1 MQKYYQN
8 YHKHTSYSHIY
19 PKFKDSVV
27 TVEDYLNAMLPLA
40 QKGYPQIY
48 STLEHGYQGV
58 WTHCLNTIEHFN
70 DEHKNDTENYEPI
83 RFVYGIEGYFV
94 ENHAD
99 KDDTNNHIV
108 LLAKNI
114 NGMKALNKA
123 NAKTFISNETIE
135 SGNAKLFFNYN
146 GTEPYFYKRNRYDL
160 ELLLSLPS
168 EDVMVTT
175 ACVGFWGYSV
185 ADNRLVD
192 TTKTDEI
199 ILKLHNHFK
208 NNFFLEVQANKSQ
221 LQKEINLHIL
231 ELSKKYGIEIIS
243 ATDSHGITNE
253 NLIEKKE
260 LIKSTNKGKLFYD
273 NGDDFYEDFP
283 SVEELYRR
291 FKKQGILSDADIER
305 AIANTNKILD
315 FEKIEIDR
323 SLKVPS
329 IKELKGKSQIE
340 KNQFLQNIINKE
352 YKRQYDDMNHDK
364 KDEYLEAIKYEFS
377 EIEKC
382 NMADYFIDDYYIV
395 QKGLAN
401 GGIITD
407 TGRGSAPSFY
417 INKLL
422 GLTKVDRINSVVKL
436 YPERFMTATRILDS
450 KTPPDIDNNVANRE
464 PFIKAQ
470 RELMGNLSSFDLIA
484 VGKLKLKSAFKMLA
498 RAKDINPQLANKIT
512 KQIDSYELAK
522 KHSESEVDI
531 TKFVDGE
538 YLSLLKE
545 CDKYLGIVD
554 SFSPHPCA
562 CSLYDGDMIADYGVI
577 RLKSTQKGSKE
588 NFCCLLESST
598 MDSYGIVK
606 NDWLVA
612 DSIAL
617 IQEIYDEIG
626 IERPT
631 INKLLGLIEHDE
643 KTWNIY
649 AKGITNTVNQVEQVG
664 TRKKAELFKPKNIY
678 ELTQFVAGVRPSF
691 KSMLKIFLN
700 REHFDYNIPSL
711 DKLLQ
716 DKYCDSSFILYQ
728 EQIMSVLAFADFEMA
743 ETYTIIKAISKKKD
757 YVINGAKERFIPNFA
772 KKCLASKDVET
783 LADGM
788 KVAQQV
794 WTIIENSASYGFNCL
809 SGDTKLYRQKNNT
822 QFSPTIAEMYRIK
835 NDKKYA
841 KKTGHY
847 SLHQKYNSQGYG
859 KVLSLKDNRLYENQI
874 IDIYKKGIKMTY
886 EIITDDGSKIYVT
899 LDHKFPTVQGDKT
912 VKQLKVGDVLYKLD
926 RYEKNK
932 NVYTLTKNGS
942 QNFKKG
948 HCGFIKLENSAT
960 NNYRSFRDDCVNERK
975 SCTDCGTEFSE
986 DLRFEVHHIDFNR
999 KNNNV
1004 MNYAWLC
1011 SSCHKKRHY
1020 SHGRVKK
1027 FEKGLLTKLVKII
1040 SIKPYKEEEVYDVSV
1055 SENVSHTFTL
1065 DNGIVTHNC
1074 SHAYSYAL
1082 DSVHLAY
1089 LKANYPYEFYKVCLQ
1104 HYTDKNNK
1112 DKVIAL
1118 TKEMKDFYGISLANM
1133 TFGEDNRKFA
1143 INRREHEILQTMKS
1157 LKGIQENSPSVLYEL
1172 GKNKYDNFL
1181 DLWLDMK
1188 QQGLNKT
1195 TMETLAS
1202 LNYFKPFGTEI
1213 DILNYY
1219 KLFDLF
1225 KGSGKSLFKKTFKK
1239 DNEQFQ
1245 PMFKYMKPFVTKE
1258 TKANYICDGTQH
1270 DMIIELC
1277 KHLKHIQTP
1286 PILKWLWE
1294 TRYLGN
1300 TDITIPSDDLYYITS
1315 IEKTSFGTTFFDLI
1329 KLSTNESVTYKVDK
1343 KYFETF
1349 PIESDVIINANIIYK
1364 DKWKKVNDKFVKTG
1378 KQEQVIKSYRYKC
1391 GKNNKKC

>member
-70 DEHKNDTENYEPI
+70 NEHKNDTNNYEPI

-94 ENHAD
+94 KHHED

-135 SGNAKLFFNYN
+135 SGNSKLFFDYD

-160 ELLLSLPS
+160 DLLLSLPA

-175 ACVGFWGYSV
+175 ACVGFWGYSTT
-185 ADNRLVD
+185 DGRLID
-192 TTKTDEI
+192 TIETDEI

-208 NNFFLEVQANKSQ
+208 DNFFLEVQANKSP

-243 ATDSHGITNE
+243 ATDSHGITND

-291 FKKQGILSDADIER
+291 FKEQGVLSDDDIER

-315 FEKIEIDR
+315 FEQIEIDR

-329 IKELKGKSQIE
+329 IKELKGKSQSK

-450 KTPPDIDNNVANRE
+450 KTPPDIDNNVSDRE

-522 KHSESEVDI
+522 KHSESDVDI
-531 TKFVDGE
+531 TKFVDSE

-545 CDKYLGIVD
+545 CDRYLGIVD

-626 IERPT
+626 IKRPT
-631 INKLLGLIEHDE
+631 INELLELIKHDE

-649 AKGITNTVNQVEQVG
+649 AKGITNTVNQVEQIG

-700 REHFDYNIPSL
+700 REHFDYSIPSL

-716 DKYCDSSFILYQ
+716 DEYCDSSFILYQ

-772 KKCLASKDVET
+772 KKCLASGDAET
-783 LADGM
+783 LEDGI

-794 WTIIENSASYGFNCL
+794 WTIIKNSASYGFNCL
-809 SGDTKLYRQKNNT
+809 SGETKLYRQKNNSEFT
-822 QFSPTIAEMYRIK
+822 PTIAEMYRIK
-835 NDKKYA
+835 NDREYA
-841 KKTGHY
+841 KKVGHY
-847 SLHQKYNSQGYG
+847 ALHQKYNSQGYG

-874 IDIYKKGIKMTY
+874 IDIYKKGMKMTY
-886 EIITDDGSKIYVT
+886 EITTDDGSKVYAT
-899 LDHKFPTVQGDKT
+899 LDHKFPTIQGNKT

-926 RYEKNK
+926 KYEKNK
-932 NVYTLTKNGS
+932 SSYTLTKNGS

-948 HCGFIKLENSAT
+948 
-960 NNYRSFRDDCVNERK
+960 
-975 SCTDCGTEFSE
+975 
-986 DLRFEVHHIDFNR
+986 
-999 KNNNV
+999 
-1004 MNYAWLC
+1004 
-1011 SSCHKKRHY
+1011 
-1020 SHGRVKK
+1020 
-1027 FEKGLLTKLVKII
+1027 LLTKLVKII
-1040 SIKPYKEEEVYDVSV
+1040 NIKPYKEEEVYDVSV

-1118 TKEMKDFYGISLANM
+1118 TKEMKEFYGISLANM
-1133 TFGEDNRKFA
+1133 TFGEDNRQFA
-1143 INRREHEILQTMKS
+1143 INRKDNEILQTMKS
-1157 LKGIQENSPSVLYEL
+1157 LKGIQENSPVVLYEL
-1172 GKNKYDNFL
+1172 GKKKYDSFL

-1188 QQGLNKT
+1188 QHGLNKT

-1202 LNYFKPFGTEI
+1202 LNYFKQFGTEI
-1213 DILNYY
+1213 DILSYY

-1239 DNEQFQ
+1239 ENKQFQ
-1245 PMFKYMKPFVTKE
+1245 PIFKYMKPFVTKE

-1277 KHLKHIQTP
+1277 KHLKQRQTP

-1300 TDITIPSDDLYYITS
+1300 TDIIIPCDDLYYITS
-1315 IEKTSFGTTFFDLI
+1315 IEKTSFGTAFFNLV
-1329 KLSTNESVTYKVDK
+1329 KLATNENVTYKVDK

-1349 PIESDVIINANIIYK
+1349 PIESDVIISANIIYK
-1364 DKWKKVNDKFVKTG
+1364 DKWKKVDGKFVKTG

-1391 GKNNKKC
+1391 GKKK

>member
-27 TVEDYLNAMLPLA
+27 TIEDYLNAMLPLA

-58 WTHCLNTIEHFN
+58 WTHCLNAIEHFN
-70 DEHKNDTENYEPI
+70 NEHKEDTENYEPI

-94 ENHAD
+94 KHHED

-123 NAKTFISNETIE
+123 NAKTFISKETIE
-135 SGNAKLFFNYN
+135 SGNAKLFFDYN
-146 GTEPYFYKRNRYDL
+146 GAEPYFYKRNRYDL
-160 ELLLSLPS
+160 DLLLSLPP

-175 ACVGFWGYSV
+175 ACVGFWGYSTE
-185 ADNRLVD
+185 DSRLID
-192 TTKTDEI
+192 PTETDEI
-199 ILKLHNHFK
+199 IIKLHNHFK
-208 NNFFLEVQANKSQ
+208 ENFFLEVQANKSK

-243 ATDSHGITNE
+243 ATDSHGITND

-283 SVEELYRR
+283 SIEELYRR
-291 FKKQGILSDADIER
+291 FKEQGVLSDDDIER

-315 FEKIEIDR
+315 FEQIEIDR

-329 IKELKGKSQIE
+329 IKELKGKPQSE

-352 YKRQYDDMNHDK
+352 YKHQYDDMNHDK
-364 KDEYLEAIKYEFS
+364 KDEYLKAIKYEFS

-395 QKGLAN
+395 QKGLSN

-450 KTPPDIDNNVANRE
+450 KTPPDIDNNVADRE

-522 KHSESEVDI
+522 KHSESEVNI
-531 TKFVDGE
+531 TKFIDNE
-538 YLSLLKE
+538 YLNLLKE
-545 CDKYLGIVD
+545 CNKYLGIVD

-577 RLKSTQKGSKE
+577 RLKSTQRGSKE

-631 INKLLGLIEHDE
+631 INKLLELIEHDE
-643 KTWNIY
+643 KTWDIY
-649 AKGITNTVNQVEQVG
+649 AKGITNTVNQVEQAN

-772 KKCLASKDVET
+772 KKCLEHKEVDTMEQGIEVSN
-783 LADGM
+783 
-788 KVAQQV
+788 KVWQ
-794 WTIIENSASYGFNCL
+794 IIENSASYGFN
-809 SGDTKLYRQKNNT
+809 
-822 QFSPTIAEMYRIK
+822 A
-835 NDKKYA
+835 
-841 KKTGHY
+841 
-847 SLHQKYNSQGYG
+847 
-859 KVLSLKDNRLYENQI
+859 
-874 IDIYKKGIKMTY
+874 
-886 EIITDDGSKIYVT
+886 
-899 LDHKFPTVQGDKT
+899 
-912 VKQLKVGDVLYKLD
+912 
-926 RYEKNK
+926 
-932 NVYTLTKNGS
+932 
-942 QNFKKG
+942 
-948 HCGFIKLENSAT
+948 
-960 NNYRSFRDDCVNERK
+960 
-975 SCTDCGTEFSE
+975 
-986 DLRFEVHHIDFNR
+986 
-999 KNNNV
+999 
-1004 MNYAWLC
+1004 
-1011 SSCHKKRHY
+1011 
-1020 SHGRVKK
+1020 
-1027 FEKGLLTKLVKII
+1027 
-1040 SIKPYKEEEVYDVSV
+1040 
-1055 SENVSHTFTL
+1055 
-1065 DNGIVTHNC
+1065 

-1112 DKVIAL
+1112 DKVL
-1118 TKEMKDFYGISLANM
+1118 SLSKEMKDFYGISLANM
-1133 TFGEDNRKFA
+1133 TFGEDNRQFA
-1143 INRREHEILQTMKS
+1143 IKRANHEISQTMKS
-1157 LKGIQENSPSVLYEL
+1157 LKGIQENSPIVLYEL

-1213 DILNYY
+1213 DILSYY

-1239 DNEQFQ
+1239 NDEKFA
-1245 PMFKYMKPFVTKE
+1245 PMLEYIKPFVTKE

-1277 KHLKHIQTP
+1277 KHLKHRQTP
-1286 PILKWLWE
+1286 QILKWLWE

-1300 TDITIPSDDLYYITS
+1300 TDITIPCDDLYYITS
-1315 IEKTSFGTTFFDLI
+1315 IEKTSFGTAFFDLI
-1329 KLSTNESVTYKVDK
+1329 KLATNETVTYKVDK

-1349 PIESDVIINANIIYK
+1349 PIEDDVIISANIIYK
-1364 DKWKKVNDKFVKTG
+1364 DKWKKVDNKFVKTG

-1391 GKNNKKC
+1391 GKKKA

>member
-8 YHKHTSYSHIY
+8 YHKHTSCSHIY

-94 ENHAD
+94 EHHED

-160 ELLLSLPS
+160 ELLLSLPP

-175 ACVGFWGYSV
+175 ACVGFWGYSI
-185 ADNRLVD
+185 ADNRLID

-208 NNFFLEVQANKSQ
+208 DNFFLEVQANKSQ

-260 LIKSTNKGKLFYD
+260 LIKSTNKGRLFYD

-283 SVEELYRR
+283 SVEELYKR
-291 FKKQGILSDADIER
+291 FKKQGVLSDVDIER

-450 KTPPDIDNNVANRE
+450 KTPPDIDNNVADRE

-531 TKFVDGE
+531 TKFVDSE

-631 INKLLGLIEHDE
+631 INELLGLIEHDE
-643 KTWNIY
+643 KTWEIY

-700 REHFDYNIPSL
+700 RKHFDYNIPSL

-772 KKCLASKDVET
+772 KKCLKHKEVDTMEQGVEASN
-783 LADGM
+783 
-788 KVAQQV
+788 KVWQIV
-794 WTIIENSASYGFNCL
+794 ENSASYSFN
-809 SGDTKLYRQKNNT
+809 
-822 QFSPTIAEMYRIK
+822 A
-835 NDKKYA
+835 
-841 KKTGHY
+841 
-847 SLHQKYNSQGYG
+847 
-859 KVLSLKDNRLYENQI
+859 
-874 IDIYKKGIKMTY
+874 
-886 EIITDDGSKIYVT
+886 
-899 LDHKFPTVQGDKT
+899 
-912 VKQLKVGDVLYKLD
+912 
-926 RYEKNK
+926 
-932 NVYTLTKNGS
+932 
-942 QNFKKG
+942 
-948 HCGFIKLENSAT
+948 
-960 NNYRSFRDDCVNERK
+960 
-975 SCTDCGTEFSE
+975 
-986 DLRFEVHHIDFNR
+986 
-999 KNNNV
+999 
-1004 MNYAWLC
+1004 
-1011 SSCHKKRHY
+1011 
-1020 SHGRVKK
+1020 
-1027 FEKGLLTKLVKII
+1027 
-1040 SIKPYKEEEVYDVSV
+1040 
-1055 SENVSHTFTL
+1055 
-1065 DNGIVTHNC
+1065 

-1133 TFGEDNRKFA
+1133 TFGEDNRQFA
-1143 INRREHEILQTMKS
+1143 INRSGHEILQTMKS
-1157 LKGIQENSPSVLYEL
+1157 LKGIQENSPLVLYKL
-1172 GKNKYDNFL
+1172 GKNKYNNFL

-1277 KHLKHIQTP
+1277 KHLKHRQTP

-1294 TRYLGN
+1294 TRYLGD
-1300 TDITIPSDDLYYITS
+1300 TDITIPCNDLYYITS
-1315 IEKTSFGTTFFDLI
+1315 IEKTSFGTTFFNLI

-1349 PIESDVIINANIIYK
+1349 PIDSDVIISANIIYK
-1364 DKWKKVNDKFVKTG
+1364 DKWKKVDGKFVKTG

-1391 GKNNKKC
+1391 GKKEMKKC

>member
-58 WTHCLNTIEHFN
+58 WTHCLNAIEHFN
-70 DEHKNDTENYEPI
+70 NEHKNDTENYEPI

-160 ELLLSLPS
+160 ELLLSLPP

-175 ACVGFWGYSV
+175 ACVGFWGYSI
-185 ADNRLVD
+185 ADNRLID
-192 TTKTDEI
+192 ATKTDEI

-208 NNFFLEVQANKSQ
+208 DNFFLEVQANKSQ

-231 ELSKKYGIEIIS
+231 ELSNKYGIEIIS

-283 SVEELYRR
+283 SVEELYKR
-291 FKKQGILSDADIER
+291 FKEQGVLSDADIER

-329 IKELKGKSQIE
+329 IKELKGKSQAE

-450 KTPPDIDNNVANRE
+450 KTPPDIDNNVADRE

-531 TKFVDGE
+531 AKFVDNE
-538 YLSLLKE
+538 YLSLLKV

-643 KTWNIY
+643 KTWDIY

-772 KKCLASKDVET
+772 KKCLKHKEVDTMEQGIEASN
-783 LADGM
+783 
-788 KVAQQV
+788 KVWQIV
-794 WTIIENSASYGFNCL
+794 ENSASYSFN
-809 SGDTKLYRQKNNT
+809 
-822 QFSPTIAEMYRIK
+822 A
-835 NDKKYA
+835 
-841 KKTGHY
+841 
-847 SLHQKYNSQGYG
+847 
-859 KVLSLKDNRLYENQI
+859 
-874 IDIYKKGIKMTY
+874 
-886 EIITDDGSKIYVT
+886 
-899 LDHKFPTVQGDKT
+899 
-912 VKQLKVGDVLYKLD
+912 
-926 RYEKNK
+926 
-932 NVYTLTKNGS
+932 
-942 QNFKKG
+942 
-948 HCGFIKLENSAT
+948 
-960 NNYRSFRDDCVNERK
+960 
-975 SCTDCGTEFSE
+975 
-986 DLRFEVHHIDFNR
+986 
-999 KNNNV
+999 
-1004 MNYAWLC
+1004 
-1011 SSCHKKRHY
+1011 
-1020 SHGRVKK
+1020 
-1027 FEKGLLTKLVKII
+1027 
-1040 SIKPYKEEEVYDVSV
+1040 
-1055 SENVSHTFTL
+1055 
-1065 DNGIVTHNC
+1065 

-1133 TFGEDNRKFA
+1133 TFGEDNRQFA
-1143 INRREHEILQTMKS
+1143 INRSGHEILQTMKS
-1157 LKGIQENSPSVLYEL
+1157 LKGIQENSPAVLYEL

-1258 TKANYICDGTQH
+1258 TKANYVCDGTQH

-1277 KHLKHIQTP
+1277 NHLKHRQTP

-1300 TDITIPSDDLYYITS
+1300 TDITIPCDDLYYITS
-1315 IEKTSFGTTFFDLI
+1315 IEKTSFGTTFFNLI
-1329 KLSTNESVTYKVDK
+1329 KLSTNESVTYKVDE

-1349 PIESDVIINANIIYK
+1349 PIESDVIISTNIIYK
-1364 DKWKKVNDKFVKTG
+1364 DKWKKVDNKFVKTG

-1391 GKNNKKC
+1391 GKKK

>member
-160 ELLLSLPS
+160 ELLLSLPP

-175 ACVGFWGYSV
+175 ACVGFWGYSI
-185 ADNRLVD
+185 ADNRLID

-208 NNFFLEVQANKSQ
+208 DNFFLEVQANKSQ

-283 SVEELYRR
+283 NVEELYKR
-291 FKKQGILSDADIER
+291 FKEQGVLSDADIER

-329 IKELKGKSQIE
+329 IKELKGKPQAE

-352 YKRQYDDMNHDK
+352 YKRQYNDMNHDK

-450 KTPPDIDNNVANRE
+450 KTPPDIDNNVADRE

-531 TKFVDGE
+531 TKFVDSE

-631 INKLLGLIEHDE
+631 INKLLDLIEHDE
-643 KTWNIY
+643 KTWDIY

-772 KKCLASKDVET
+772 KKCLKHKEVDTMEQGIEASN
-783 LADGM
+783 
-788 KVAQQV
+788 KVWQIV
-794 WTIIENSASYGFNCL
+794 ENSASYSFN
-809 SGDTKLYRQKNNT
+809 
-822 QFSPTIAEMYRIK
+822 A
-835 NDKKYA
+835 
-841 KKTGHY
+841 
-847 SLHQKYNSQGYG
+847 
-859 KVLSLKDNRLYENQI
+859 
-874 IDIYKKGIKMTY
+874 
-886 EIITDDGSKIYVT
+886 
-899 LDHKFPTVQGDKT
+899 
-912 VKQLKVGDVLYKLD
+912 
-926 RYEKNK
+926 
-932 NVYTLTKNGS
+932 
-942 QNFKKG
+942 
-948 HCGFIKLENSAT
+948 
-960 NNYRSFRDDCVNERK
+960 
-975 SCTDCGTEFSE
+975 
-986 DLRFEVHHIDFNR
+986 
-999 KNNNV
+999 
-1004 MNYAWLC
+1004 
-1011 SSCHKKRHY
+1011 
-1020 SHGRVKK
+1020 
-1027 FEKGLLTKLVKII
+1027 
-1040 SIKPYKEEEVYDVSV
+1040 
-1055 SENVSHTFTL
+1055 
-1065 DNGIVTHNC
+1065 

-1089 LKANYPYEFYKVCLQ
+1089 LKANYPFEFYKVCLQ

-1133 TFGEDNRKFA
+1133 TFGEDNRQFA

-1172 GKNKYDNFL
+1172 SKNKYDNFL

-1213 DILNYY
+1213 DILSYY

-1270 DMIIELC
+1270 DMIIEIC
-1277 KHLKHIQTP
+1277 KHLKHRQTP
-1286 PILKWLWE
+1286 PLLKWLWE
-1294 TRYLGN
+1294 IRYLGN
-1300 TDITIPSDDLYYITS
+1300 TDITISCDDLYYITS
-1315 IEKTSFGTTFFDLI
+1315 IEKTRFGTVFFNLI
-1329 KLSTNESVTYKVDK
+1329 KLSTGKNTTYKVDK

-1349 PIESDVIINANIIYK
+1349 PIENDVIISANIIYK
-1364 DKWKKVNDKFVKTG
+1364 DKWKKVDNKFVKTG

-1391 GKNNKKC
+1391 GKISQKIVDKWL

>member
-58 WTHCLNTIEHFN
+58 WTHCLNAIEHFN
-70 DEHKNDTENYEPI
+70 NEHKEDTENYEPI

-94 ENHAD
+94 KHHED

-123 NAKTFISNETIE
+123 NAKTFISKETIE
-135 SGNAKLFFNYN
+135 SGNAKLFFDYN
-146 GTEPYFYKRNRYDL
+146 GAEPYFYKRNRYDL
-160 ELLLSLPS
+160 DLLLSLPP

-175 ACVGFWGYSV
+175 ACVGFWGYSTE
-185 ADNRLVD
+185 DSRLID
-192 TTKTDEI
+192 PTETDEI
-199 ILKLHNHFK
+199 IIKLHNHFK
-208 NNFFLEVQANKSQ
+208 ENFFLEVQANKSK

-243 ATDSHGITNE
+243 ATDSHGITND

-283 SVEELYRR
+283 SIEELYRR
-291 FKKQGILSDADIER
+291 FKEQGVLSDDDIER

-315 FEKIEIDR
+315 FEQIEIDR

-329 IKELKGKSQIE
+329 IKELKGKPQSE

-364 KDEYLEAIKYEFS
+364 KNEYLKAIKYEFS

-395 QKGLAN
+395 QKGLSN

-450 KTPPDIDNNVANRE
+450 KTPPDIDNNVADRE

-522 KHSESEVDI
+522 KHSESEVNI
-531 TKFVDGE
+531 TKFIDNE
-538 YLSLLKE
+538 YLNLLKE
-545 CDKYLGIVD
+545 CNKYLGIVD

-577 RLKSTQKGSKE
+577 RLKSTQRGSKE

-631 INKLLGLIEHDE
+631 INKLLELIEHDE
-643 KTWNIY
+643 KTWDIY
-649 AKGITNTVNQVEQVG
+649 AKGITNTVNQVEQAN

-772 KKCLASKDVET
+772 KKCLEHKEVDTMEQGIEVSN
-783 LADGM
+783 
-788 KVAQQV
+788 KVWQ
-794 WTIIENSASYGFNCL
+794 IIENSASYGFN
-809 SGDTKLYRQKNNT
+809 
-822 QFSPTIAEMYRIK
+822 A
-835 NDKKYA
+835 
-841 KKTGHY
+841 
-847 SLHQKYNSQGYG
+847 
-859 KVLSLKDNRLYENQI
+859 
-874 IDIYKKGIKMTY
+874 
-886 EIITDDGSKIYVT
+886 
-899 LDHKFPTVQGDKT
+899 
-912 VKQLKVGDVLYKLD
+912 
-926 RYEKNK
+926 
-932 NVYTLTKNGS
+932 
-942 QNFKKG
+942 
-948 HCGFIKLENSAT
+948 
-960 NNYRSFRDDCVNERK
+960 
-975 SCTDCGTEFSE
+975 
-986 DLRFEVHHIDFNR
+986 
-999 KNNNV
+999 
-1004 MNYAWLC
+1004 
-1011 SSCHKKRHY
+1011 
-1020 SHGRVKK
+1020 
-1027 FEKGLLTKLVKII
+1027 
-1040 SIKPYKEEEVYDVSV
+1040 
-1055 SENVSHTFTL
+1055 
-1065 DNGIVTHNC
+1065 

-1112 DKVIAL
+1112 DKVL
-1118 TKEMKDFYGISLANM
+1118 SLSKEMKDFYGISLANM
-1133 TFGEDNRKFA
+1133 TFGEDNRQFA
-1143 INRREHEILQTMKS
+1143 IKRANHEISQTMKS
-1157 LKGIQENSPSVLYEL
+1157 LKGIQENSPIVLYEL

-1195 TMETLAS
+1195 TMETLAN

-1213 DILNYY
+1213 DILSYY

-1239 DNEQFQ
+1239 NDEKFLS
-1245 PMFKYMKPFVTKE
+1245 MFEYMKPFATKE

-1277 KHLKHIQTP
+1277 KHLKHRQTP
-1286 PILKWLWE
+1286 QILKWLWE

-1300 TDITIPSDDLYYITS
+1300 TDITIPCDDLYYITS
-1315 IEKTSFGTTFFDLI
+1315 IEKTSFGTAFFDLI
-1329 KLSTNESVTYKVDK
+1329 KLATNETVTYKVDK

-1349 PIESDVIINANIIYK
+1349 PIEDDVIISANIIYK
-1364 DKWKKVNDKFVKTG
+1364 DKWKKVDNKFVKTG

-1391 GKNNKKC
+1391 GKKKA

>member
-160 ELLLSLPS
+160 ELLLSLPPK
-168 EDVMVTT
+168 DVMVTT
-175 ACVGFWGYSV
+175 ACVGFWGYSI
-185 ADNRLVD
+185 ADNRLID

-208 NNFFLEVQANKSQ
+208 DNFFLEVQANKSQ

-231 ELSKKYGIEIIS
+231 ELSKKYGIGIIS

-283 SVEELYRR
+283 SVEELYKR
-291 FKKQGILSDADIER
+291 FKDQGILSDTEIER

-329 IKELKGKSQIE
+329 IKELKGKPQAE

-450 KTPPDIDNNVANRE
+450 KTPPDIDNNVADRE

-531 TKFVDGE
+531 TKFVDSE

-643 KTWNIY
+643 KTWDIY

-772 KKCLASKDVET
+772 KKCLKHKEVDTMEQGIEASNR
-783 LADGM
+783 
-788 KVAQQV
+788 V
-794 WTIIENSASYGFNCL
+794 WQIVENSASYSFN
-809 SGDTKLYRQKNNT
+809 
-822 QFSPTIAEMYRIK
+822 A
-835 NDKKYA
+835 
-841 KKTGHY
+841 
-847 SLHQKYNSQGYG
+847 
-859 KVLSLKDNRLYENQI
+859 
-874 IDIYKKGIKMTY
+874 
-886 EIITDDGSKIYVT
+886 
-899 LDHKFPTVQGDKT
+899 
-912 VKQLKVGDVLYKLD
+912 
-926 RYEKNK
+926 
-932 NVYTLTKNGS
+932 
-942 QNFKKG
+942 
-948 HCGFIKLENSAT
+948 
-960 NNYRSFRDDCVNERK
+960 
-975 SCTDCGTEFSE
+975 
-986 DLRFEVHHIDFNR
+986 
-999 KNNNV
+999 
-1004 MNYAWLC
+1004 
-1011 SSCHKKRHY
+1011 
-1020 SHGRVKK
+1020 
-1027 FEKGLLTKLVKII
+1027 
-1040 SIKPYKEEEVYDVSV
+1040 
-1055 SENVSHTFTL
+1055 
-1065 DNGIVTHNC
+1065 

-1104 HYTDKNNK
+1104 HYTNKNNK

-1118 TKEMKDFYGISLANM
+1118 TKEMKGFYGISLANM
-1133 TFGEDNRKFA
+1133 TFGEDNRQFA
-1143 INRREHEILQTMKS
+1143 INRKEHEILQTMKS

-1213 DILNYY
+1213 DILKYY

-1300 TDITIPSDDLYYITS
+1300 TDITIPCDDLYYITS
-1315 IEKTSFGTTFFDLI
+1315 IEKTSFGTTFFNLI

-1349 PIESDVIINANIIYK
+1349 PIESDVIISANIIYK
-1364 DKWKKVNDKFVKTG
+1364 DKWKKVDGKFAKTG

-1391 GKNNKKC
+1391 GKKK

>member
-27 TVEDYLNAMLPLA
+27 TVEDYLNAMLTLA
-40 QKGYPQIY
+40 KKGYPQIY

-135 SGNAKLFFNYN
+135 SGNAKLFFDYN

-160 ELLLSLPS
+160 ELLLSLPP

-185 ADNRLVD
+185 ADNGLID

-208 NNFFLEVQANKSQ
+208 DNFFLEVQANKSQ

-283 SVEELYRR
+283 SVEELYKR
-291 FKKQGILSDADIER
+291 FKEQGILSDADIER

-315 FEKIEIDR
+315 FEPIEIDR

-329 IKELKGKSQIE
+329 IKELKGKPQIE

-364 KDEYLEAIKYEFS
+364 KNEYLEAIKYEFS

-450 KTPPDIDNNVANRE
+450 KTPPDIDNNVADRE

-531 TKFVDGE
+531 TKFVDSE

-631 INKLLGLIEHDE
+631 INKLLDLIEHDE
-643 KTWNIY
+643 KTWDIY
-649 AKGITNTVNQVEQVG
+649 AKGITNTVNQVEQIG

-678 ELTQFVAGVRPSF
+678 ELTQFVAGVRPGF

-772 KKCLASKDVET
+772 KKCLKHKEVDTMEQGIVASN
-783 LADGM
+783 
-788 KVAQQV
+788 KVWKIV
-794 WTIIENSASYGFNCL
+794 ENSASYSFN
-809 SGDTKLYRQKNNT
+809 
-822 QFSPTIAEMYRIK
+822 A
-835 NDKKYA
+835 
-841 KKTGHY
+841 
-847 SLHQKYNSQGYG
+847 
-859 KVLSLKDNRLYENQI
+859 
-874 IDIYKKGIKMTY
+874 
-886 EIITDDGSKIYVT
+886 
-899 LDHKFPTVQGDKT
+899 
-912 VKQLKVGDVLYKLD
+912 
-926 RYEKNK
+926 
-932 NVYTLTKNGS
+932 
-942 QNFKKG
+942 
-948 HCGFIKLENSAT
+948 
-960 NNYRSFRDDCVNERK
+960 
-975 SCTDCGTEFSE
+975 
-986 DLRFEVHHIDFNR
+986 
-999 KNNNV
+999 
-1004 MNYAWLC
+1004 
-1011 SSCHKKRHY
+1011 
-1020 SHGRVKK
+1020 
-1027 FEKGLLTKLVKII
+1027 
-1040 SIKPYKEEEVYDVSV
+1040 
-1055 SENVSHTFTL
+1055 
-1065 DNGIVTHNC
+1065 

-1104 HYTDKNNK
+1104 HYTDKSNK

-1133 TFGEDNRKFA
+1133 TFGEDNRQFT
-1143 INRREHEILQTMKS
+1143 INRSGHEILQTMKS

-1172 GKNKYDNFL
+1172 GKNKYNNFL

-1213 DILNYY
+1213 DILNHY

-1239 DNEQFQ
+1239 DDEQFQ

-1286 PILKWLWE
+1286 HILKWLWE
-1294 TRYLGN
+1294 TRYLGD
-1300 TDITIPSDDLYYITS
+1300 TDITIPCDDLYYITS
-1315 IEKTSFGTTFFDLI
+1315 IEKTSFGTVFFDLI
-1329 KLSTNESVTYKVDK
+1329 KLSTNESITYKVDK
-1343 KYFETF
+1343 KYFEAF
-1349 PIESDVIINANIIYK
+1349 PIESDIIISANIIYK
-1364 DKWKKVNDKFVKTG
+1364 DKWKKVDGKFVKTG

-1391 GKNNKKC
+1391 GKKK

>member
-70 DEHKNDTENYEPI
+70 DKHKKDTENYEPI

-160 ELLLSLPS
+160 ELLLSLPP

-175 ACVGFWGYSV
+175 ACIGFWGYSI
-185 ADNRLVD
+185 ADNRLID
-192 TTKTDEI
+192 ATKTDEI

-208 NNFFLEVQANKSQ
+208 DNFFLEVQANKSP

-283 SVEELYRR
+283 SVEELYKR
-291 FKKQGILSDADIER
+291 FKKQGVLSDVDIER

-315 FEKIEIDR
+315 FEPIEIDR

-329 IKELKGKSQIE
+329 IKELKGKPQIE

-364 KDEYLEAIKYEFS
+364 KNEYLEAIKYEFS

-422 GLTKVDRINSVVKL
+422 GLTKVDRINSAVKL

-450 KTPPDIDNNVANRE
+450 KTPPDIDNNVADRE

-522 KHSESEVDI
+522 KHSESEVNI
-531 TKFVDGE
+531 TKFVDSE

-577 RLKSTQKGSKE
+577 RLKSTQKNSKE

-631 INKLLGLIEHDE
+631 INKLLELIEHDE
-643 KTWNIY
+643 KTWDIY
-649 AKGITNTVNQVEQVG
+649 AYGITNTVNQVEQAG

-716 DKYCDSSFILYQ
+716 DEYCDSSFILYQ

-772 KKCLASKDVET
+772 KKCLENKEVDTIEQGIEVSN
-783 LADGM
+783 
-788 KVAQQV
+788 KVWRIV
-794 WTIIENSASYGFNCL
+794 ENSASYGFN
-809 SGDTKLYRQKNNT
+809 
-822 QFSPTIAEMYRIK
+822 A
-835 NDKKYA
+835 
-841 KKTGHY
+841 
-847 SLHQKYNSQGYG
+847 
-859 KVLSLKDNRLYENQI
+859 
-874 IDIYKKGIKMTY
+874 
-886 EIITDDGSKIYVT
+886 
-899 LDHKFPTVQGDKT
+899 
-912 VKQLKVGDVLYKLD
+912 
-926 RYEKNK
+926 
-932 NVYTLTKNGS
+932 
-942 QNFKKG
+942 
-948 HCGFIKLENSAT
+948 
-960 NNYRSFRDDCVNERK
+960 
-975 SCTDCGTEFSE
+975 
-986 DLRFEVHHIDFNR
+986 
-999 KNNNV
+999 
-1004 MNYAWLC
+1004 
-1011 SSCHKKRHY
+1011 
-1020 SHGRVKK
+1020 
-1027 FEKGLLTKLVKII
+1027 
-1040 SIKPYKEEEVYDVSV
+1040 
-1055 SENVSHTFTL
+1055 
-1065 DNGIVTHNC
+1065 

-1089 LKANYPYEFYKVCLQ
+1089 LKANYTYEFYKVCLQ

-1118 TKEMKDFYGISLANM
+1118 TKEMKGFYGISLANM
-1133 TFGEDNRKFA
+1133 TFGEDNRQFA
-1143 INRREHEILQTMKS
+1143 INKREYKILQTMKS

-1172 GKNKYDNFL
+1172 GKNKYNNFL

-1195 TMETLAS
+1195 TMETLAN

-1294 TRYLGN
+1294 TRYLGD
-1300 TDITIPSDDLYYITS
+1300 TDIAIPCDDLYYITS
-1315 IEKTSFGTTFFDLI
+1315 IEKTSFGTTFLNLI
-1329 KLSTNESVTYKVDK
+1329 KLSTNESITYKVDK

-1349 PIESDVIINANIIYK
+1349 PIESDVIISANIIYK
-1364 DKWKKVNDKFVKTG
+1364 DKWKKVDGKFVKTG

-1391 GKNNKKC
+1391 GKK

>member
-108 LLAKNI
+108 LLAKNLK
-114 NGMKALNKA
+114 GMKALNKA

-135 SGNAKLFFNYN
+135 NGNAKLFFDYN

-160 ELLLSLPS
+160 ELLLSLPP

-175 ACVGFWGYSV
+175 ACVGFWGYSTT
-185 ADNRLVD
+185 DNKLID

-199 ILKLHNHFK
+199 IFKLHNHFK
-208 NNFFLEVQANKSQ
+208 DNFFLEVQANKSQ

-273 NGDDFYEDFP
+273 NGDEFYEDFP
-283 SVEELYRR
+283 SVEELYKR
-291 FKKQGILSDADIER
+291 FKEQGVLSDADIER

-329 IKELKGKSQIE
+329 IKELKGKPQIE

-352 YKRQYDDMNHDK
+352 YTRQYDDMNHDK

-450 KTPPDIDNNVANRE
+450 KTPPDIDNNVADRE

-470 RELMGNLSSFDLIA
+470 RELMGNLSSFNLIA
-484 VGKLKLKSAFKMLA
+484 VGKLKLKKAFKMLA
-498 RAKDINPQLANKIT
+498 RAKGLNSQLANKIT
-512 KQIDSYELAK
+512 KQIDSYKLAK
-522 KHSESEVDI
+522 KHSENEVDI
-531 TKFVDGE
+531 TKFVDNE

-545 CDKYLGIVD
+545 CDRYLGVVD
-554 SFSPHPCA
+554 VFSPHPCA

-577 RLKSTQKGSKE
+577 RLKSPQKGSKE

-631 INKLLGLIEHDE
+631 INKLLELIEHDE
-643 KTWNIY
+643 KTWDIY
-649 AKGITNTVNQVEQVG
+649 AKGITNTVNQVEQEE

-716 DKYCDSSFILYQ
+716 DKYCNSSFILYQ
-728 EQIMSVLAFADFEMA
+728 EQIMSVLAFAGFEMA

-772 KKCLASKDVET
+772 KKCLENKEVDT
-783 LADGM
+783 IKQGI
-788 KVAQQV
+788 KVSNKV
-794 WTIIENSASYGFNCL
+794 WRIVENSASYGFN
-809 SGDTKLYRQKNNT
+809 
-822 QFSPTIAEMYRIK
+822 A
-835 NDKKYA
+835 
-841 KKTGHY
+841 
-847 SLHQKYNSQGYG
+847 
-859 KVLSLKDNRLYENQI
+859 
-874 IDIYKKGIKMTY
+874 
-886 EIITDDGSKIYVT
+886 
-899 LDHKFPTVQGDKT
+899 
-912 VKQLKVGDVLYKLD
+912 
-926 RYEKNK
+926 
-932 NVYTLTKNGS
+932 
-942 QNFKKG
+942 
-948 HCGFIKLENSAT
+948 
-960 NNYRSFRDDCVNERK
+960 
-975 SCTDCGTEFSE
+975 
-986 DLRFEVHHIDFNR
+986 
-999 KNNNV
+999 
-1004 MNYAWLC
+1004 
-1011 SSCHKKRHY
+1011 
-1020 SHGRVKK
+1020 
-1027 FEKGLLTKLVKII
+1027 
-1040 SIKPYKEEEVYDVSV
+1040 
-1055 SENVSHTFTL
+1055 
-1065 DNGIVTHNC
+1065 

-1082 DSVHLAY
+1082 DSAHLAY

-1112 DKVIAL
+1112 DKVISL

-1133 TFGEDNRKFA
+1133 TFGEDNRQFA
-1143 INRREHEILQTMKS
+1143 INRKEHEILQTMKS

-1172 GKNKYDNFL
+1172 SKNKYDNFL

-1188 QQGLNKT
+1188 QKGLNKT

-1239 DNEQFQ
+1239 DNEQFK

-1270 DMIIELC
+1270 DMIVELC
-1277 KHLKHIQTP
+1277 KHLKHRQTP

-1294 TRYLGN
+1294 IRYLGN
-1300 TDITIPSDDLYYITS
+1300 TDITIPCNDLYYITS

-1329 KLSTNESVTYKVDK
+1329 KLFTNESVTYKVNK

-1349 PIESDVIINANIIYK
+1349 PIESDVIISANIIYK
-1364 DKWKKVNDKFVKTG
+1364 DKWKKVDGKFVKTG

-1391 GKNNKKC
+1391 GKKETKKC

>member
-160 ELLLSLPS
+160 ELLLSLPP

-291 FKKQGILSDADIER
+291 FKKQGILSDVDIER
-305 AIANTNKILD
+305 AMANTNKILD

-772 KKCLASKDVET
+772 KKCLKHKEVDTMEQGIEASN
-783 LADGM
+783 
-788 KVAQQV
+788 KVWQIV
-794 WTIIENSASYGFNCL
+794 ENSASYSFN
-809 SGDTKLYRQKNNT
+809 
-822 QFSPTIAEMYRIK
+822 A
-835 NDKKYA
+835 
-841 KKTGHY
+841 
-847 SLHQKYNSQGYG
+847 
-859 KVLSLKDNRLYENQI
+859 
-874 IDIYKKGIKMTY
+874 
-886 EIITDDGSKIYVT
+886 
-899 LDHKFPTVQGDKT
+899 
-912 VKQLKVGDVLYKLD
+912 
-926 RYEKNK
+926 
-932 NVYTLTKNGS
+932 
-942 QNFKKG
+942 
-948 HCGFIKLENSAT
+948 
-960 NNYRSFRDDCVNERK
+960 
-975 SCTDCGTEFSE
+975 
-986 DLRFEVHHIDFNR
+986 
-999 KNNNV
+999 
-1004 MNYAWLC
+1004 
-1011 SSCHKKRHY
+1011 
-1020 SHGRVKK
+1020 
-1027 FEKGLLTKLVKII
+1027 
-1040 SIKPYKEEEVYDVSV
+1040 
-1055 SENVSHTFTL
+1055 
-1065 DNGIVTHNC
+1065 

-1143 INRREHEILQTMKS
+1143 INRREHGILQTMKS

>member
-40 QKGYPQIY
+40 KKGYPQIY

-135 SGNAKLFFNYN
+135 SGNAKLFFDYN

-160 ELLLSLPS
+160 ELLLSLPP

-175 ACVGFWGYSV
+175 ACVGFWGYSI
-185 ADNRLVD
+185 ADNRLID
-192 TTKTDEI
+192 STKTDEI

-208 NNFFLEVQANKSQ
+208 DNFFLEVQANKNP

-283 SVEELYRR
+283 SVEELYKR
-291 FKKQGILSDADIER
+291 FKEQGILSDADIER

-315 FEKIEIDR
+315 FEPIEIDR

-329 IKELKGKSQIE
+329 IKELKGKPQIE

-364 KDEYLEAIKYEFS
+364 KNEYLEAIKYEFS

-450 KTPPDIDNNVANRE
+450 KTPPDIDNNVADRE

-522 KHSESEVDI
+522 KHSENEVDI
-531 TKFVDGE
+531 TKFVDSE

-545 CDKYLGIVD
+545 CDRYLGIVD

-631 INKLLGLIEHDE
+631 INKLLELIEHDE
-643 KTWNIY
+643 KTWDIY

-772 KKCLASKDVET
+772 KKCLKHKEVDTMEQGIEASN
-783 LADGM
+783 
-788 KVAQQV
+788 KVWQIV
-794 WTIIENSASYGFNCL
+794 ENSASYSFN
-809 SGDTKLYRQKNNT
+809 
-822 QFSPTIAEMYRIK
+822 A
-835 NDKKYA
+835 
-841 KKTGHY
+841 
-847 SLHQKYNSQGYG
+847 
-859 KVLSLKDNRLYENQI
+859 
-874 IDIYKKGIKMTY
+874 
-886 EIITDDGSKIYVT
+886 
-899 LDHKFPTVQGDKT
+899 
-912 VKQLKVGDVLYKLD
+912 
-926 RYEKNK
+926 
-932 NVYTLTKNGS
+932 
-942 QNFKKG
+942 
-948 HCGFIKLENSAT
+948 
-960 NNYRSFRDDCVNERK
+960 
-975 SCTDCGTEFSE
+975 
-986 DLRFEVHHIDFNR
+986 
-999 KNNNV
+999 
-1004 MNYAWLC
+1004 
-1011 SSCHKKRHY
+1011 
-1020 SHGRVKK
+1020 
-1027 FEKGLLTKLVKII
+1027 
-1040 SIKPYKEEEVYDVSV
+1040 
-1055 SENVSHTFTL
+1055 
-1065 DNGIVTHNC
+1065 

-1133 TFGEDNRKFA
+1133 TFGEDNRQFA
-1143 INRREHEILQTMKS
+1143 INRSGHEILQTMKS
-1157 LKGIQENSPSVLYEL
+1157 LKGIQETSPSVLYEL

-1239 DNEQFQ
+1239 DNKQFQ

-1286 PILKWLWE
+1286 HILKWLWE
-1294 TRYLGN
+1294 TRYLGD
-1300 TDITIPSDDLYYITS
+1300 TDITIPCDDLYYITS
-1315 IEKTSFGTTFFDLI
+1315 IEKTSFGTVFFDLI
-1329 KLSTNESVTYKVDK
+1329 KLSTNESITYKVDK
-1343 KYFETF
+1343 KYFEAF
-1349 PIESDVIINANIIYK
+1349 PIESDIIISANIIYK
-1364 DKWKKVNDKFVKTG
+1364 DKWKKVDGKFVKTG

-1391 GKNNKKC
+1391 GKKEIKKIIDKRYKM

>member
-135 SGNAKLFFNYN
+135 SGNAKLFFDYN

-160 ELLLSLPS
+160 ELLLSLPP
-168 EDVMVTT
+168 EDIMVTT
-175 ACVGFWGYSV
+175 ACVGFWGYSI
-185 ADNRLVD
+185 ADNKLVD

-208 NNFFLEVQANKSQ
+208 DNFFLEVQANKSQ

-283 SVEELYRR
+283 SVEELYKR
-291 FKKQGILSDADIER
+291 FKEQGILSDADIER

-315 FEKIEIDR
+315 FEKIEVNR

-352 YKRQYDDMNHDK
+352 YKQQYDDMNHDK

-450 KTPPDIDNNVANRE
+450 KTPPDIDNNVADRE

-470 RELMGNLSSFDLIA
+470 RTLMGNLSSFDLIA

-531 TKFVDGE
+531 TKFVDSE
-538 YLSLLKE
+538 YLNLLKE
-545 CDKYLGIVD
+545 CDRYLGIVD

-562 CSLYDGDMIADYGVI
+562 CSLYDGDMVADYGVI

-631 INKLLGLIEHDE
+631 INKLLDLIEHDE
-643 KTWNIY
+643 KTWDIY
-649 AKGITNTVNQVEQVG
+649 AKGITNTVNQVEQIG

-772 KKCLASKDVET
+772 KKCLENKEVDTIEQGIEVSN
-783 LADGM
+783 
-788 KVAQQV
+788 KVWQIV
-794 WTIIENSASYGFNCL
+794 ENSASYGFN
-809 SGDTKLYRQKNNT
+809 
-822 QFSPTIAEMYRIK
+822 A
-835 NDKKYA
+835 
-841 KKTGHY
+841 
-847 SLHQKYNSQGYG
+847 
-859 KVLSLKDNRLYENQI
+859 
-874 IDIYKKGIKMTY
+874 
-886 EIITDDGSKIYVT
+886 
-899 LDHKFPTVQGDKT
+899 
-912 VKQLKVGDVLYKLD
+912 
-926 RYEKNK
+926 
-932 NVYTLTKNGS
+932 
-942 QNFKKG
+942 
-948 HCGFIKLENSAT
+948 
-960 NNYRSFRDDCVNERK
+960 
-975 SCTDCGTEFSE
+975 
-986 DLRFEVHHIDFNR
+986 
-999 KNNNV
+999 
-1004 MNYAWLC
+1004 
-1011 SSCHKKRHY
+1011 
-1020 SHGRVKK
+1020 
-1027 FEKGLLTKLVKII
+1027 
-1040 SIKPYKEEEVYDVSV
+1040 
-1055 SENVSHTFTL
+1055 
-1065 DNGIVTHNC
+1065 

-1133 TFGEDNRKFA
+1133 TFGEDNRQFA
-1143 INRREHEILQTMKS
+1143 INRSRHEILQTMKS

-1172 GKNKYDNFL
+1172 GKNKYNNFL

-1219 KLFDLF
+1219 KLFNLF

-1239 DNEQFQ
+1239 DDEQFQ
-1245 PMFKYMKPFVTKE
+1245 PMFNYMKPFVTKE

-1294 TRYLGN
+1294 TRYLGD
-1300 TDITIPSDDLYYITS
+1300 TDITIPCDDLYYITS
-1315 IEKTSFGTTFFDLI
+1315 IEKTSFGTTFFNLI
-1329 KLSTNESVTYKVDK
+1329 KLSTNESITYKVDK

-1349 PIESDVIINANIIYK
+1349 PIESDVIISANIIYK
-1364 DKWKKVNDKFVKTG
+1364 DKWKKVDGKFVKTG
-1378 KQEQVIKSYRYKC
+1378 EQEQVIKSYRYKC
-1391 GKNNKKC
+1391 GKKK

>member
-58 WTHCLNTIEHFN
+58 WTHCLNVIEHFN
-70 DEHKNDTENYEPI
+70 NEHKEDVENYEPI

-94 ENHAD
+94 KHHED
-99 KDDTNNHIV
+99 KDDTNNHII

-123 NAKTFISNETIE
+123 NAKTFISKETIE
-135 SGNAKLFFNYN
+135 NGNAKLFFDYD

-160 ELLLSLPS
+160 DLLLSLPPK
-168 EDVMVTT
+168 DVMVTT
-175 ACVGFWGYSV
+175 ACVGFWGYST
-185 ADNRLVD
+185 ADGRLID
-192 TTKTDEI
+192 ATETDEI

-208 NNFFLEVQANKSQ
+208 ENFFLEVQANKSE

-243 ATDSHGITNE
+243 ATDSHGITND

-291 FKKQGILSDADIER
+291 FKEQGVLSDNDIER

-315 FEKIEIDR
+315 FEQIEIDR

-329 IKELKGKSQIE
+329 IKELKDKPQSE

-352 YKRQYDDMNHDK
+352 YKRQYNDMNHDK

-395 QKGLAN
+395 QKGLSN

-450 KTPPDIDNNVANRE
+450 KTPPDIDNNVADRE

-531 TKFVDGE
+531 TKFIDNE
-538 YLSLLKE
+538 YLNLLKE
-545 CDKYLGIVD
+545 CNRYLGIVD

-577 RLKSTQKGSKE
+577 RLKSIQKGAKE

-631 INKLLGLIEHDE
+631 INKLLELIEHDE
-643 KTWNIY
+643 KTWDIY
-649 AKGITNTVNQVEQVG
+649 AKGITNTVNQVEQAG

-772 KKCLASKDVET
+772 KKCLEHKEVDTIEQGIEVSNE
-783 LADGM
+783 
-788 KVAQQV
+788 V
-794 WTIIENSASYGFNCL
+794 WQIIENSASYGFN
-809 SGDTKLYRQKNNT
+809 
-822 QFSPTIAEMYRIK
+822 A
-835 NDKKYA
+835 
-841 KKTGHY
+841 
-847 SLHQKYNSQGYG
+847 
-859 KVLSLKDNRLYENQI
+859 
-874 IDIYKKGIKMTY
+874 
-886 EIITDDGSKIYVT
+886 
-899 LDHKFPTVQGDKT
+899 
-912 VKQLKVGDVLYKLD
+912 
-926 RYEKNK
+926 
-932 NVYTLTKNGS
+932 
-942 QNFKKG
+942 
-948 HCGFIKLENSAT
+948 
-960 NNYRSFRDDCVNERK
+960 
-975 SCTDCGTEFSE
+975 
-986 DLRFEVHHIDFNR
+986 
-999 KNNNV
+999 
-1004 MNYAWLC
+1004 
-1011 SSCHKKRHY
+1011 
-1020 SHGRVKK
+1020 
-1027 FEKGLLTKLVKII
+1027 
-1040 SIKPYKEEEVYDVSV
+1040 
-1055 SENVSHTFTL
+1055 
-1065 DNGIVTHNC
+1065 

-1112 DKVIAL
+1112 DKVL
-1118 TKEMKDFYGISLANM
+1118 SLSKEMKDFYEISLANM
-1133 TFGEDNRKFA
+1133 TFGEDNRQFA
-1143 INRREHEILQTMKS
+1143 IKRANHEISQTMKS
-1157 LKGIQENSPSVLYEL
+1157 LKGIQENSPVVLYEL

-1213 DILNYY
+1213 DILSYY

-1239 DNEQFQ
+1239 DDEKFL

-1277 KHLKHIQTP
+1277 KRLKNRQTP
-1286 PILKWLWE
+1286 QILKWLWE

-1300 TDITIPSDDLYYITS
+1300 TDIAIPCDDLYYITS
-1315 IEKTSFGTTFFDLI
+1315 IEKTSFGTVFFNLI
-1329 KLSTNESVTYKVDK
+1329 KLATNETVTYKVDK

-1349 PIESDVIINANIIYK
+1349 PIEDDVIISANIIYK
-1364 DKWKKVNDKFVKTG
+1364 DKWKKVDNKFVKTG

-1391 GKNNKKC
+1391 GKKKA

>member
-8 YHKHTSYSHIY
+8 YHKHTSCSHIY

-40 QKGYPQIY
+40 QKGFPQIY

-58 WTHCLNTIEHFN
+58 WTHCLNVIEHFN
-70 DEHKNDTENYEPI
+70 NEHKKDAENYEPI

-94 ENHAD
+94 KHHED

-123 NAKTFISNETIE
+123 NAKTFISKETIE
-135 SGNAKLFFNYN
+135 SGNAKLFFDYD

-160 ELLLSLPS
+160 DLLLSLPP
-168 EDVMVTT
+168 EDVMITT
-175 ACVGFWGYSV
+175 ACVGFWGYST
-185 ADNRLVD
+185 ADGRLID
-192 TTKTDEI
+192 TTETDEI
-199 ILKLHNHFK
+199 ILKLYDHFK
-208 NNFFLEVQANKSQ
+208 ENFFLEVQANKSE

-243 ATDSHGITNE
+243 ATDSHGITND

-291 FKKQGILSDADIER
+291 FKEQGVLSDDDIER

-315 FEKIEIDR
+315 FEQIKIDR

-329 IKELKGKSQIE
+329 IKELKDKPQSE

-352 YKRQYDDMNHDK
+352 YKRQYNDMNHDK

-395 QKGLAN
+395 QKGLSN

-450 KTPPDIDNNVANRE
+450 KTPPDIDNNVADRE

-531 TKFVDGE
+531 TKFIDNE
-538 YLSLLKE
+538 YLNLLKE
-545 CDKYLGIVD
+545 CNRYLGIVD

-577 RLKSTQKGSKE
+577 RLKSIQKGAKE

-631 INKLLGLIEHDE
+631 INKLLELIEHDE
-643 KTWNIY
+643 KTWDIY
-649 AKGITNTVNQVEQVG
+649 AKGITNTVNQVEQAG

-772 KKCLASKDVET
+772 KKCLEHKEVDTIEQGIEVSNE
-783 LADGM
+783 
-788 KVAQQV
+788 V
-794 WTIIENSASYGFNCL
+794 WQIIENSASYGFN
-809 SGDTKLYRQKNNT
+809 
-822 QFSPTIAEMYRIK
+822 A
-835 NDKKYA
+835 
-841 KKTGHY
+841 
-847 SLHQKYNSQGYG
+847 
-859 KVLSLKDNRLYENQI
+859 
-874 IDIYKKGIKMTY
+874 
-886 EIITDDGSKIYVT
+886 
-899 LDHKFPTVQGDKT
+899 
-912 VKQLKVGDVLYKLD
+912 
-926 RYEKNK
+926 
-932 NVYTLTKNGS
+932 
-942 QNFKKG
+942 
-948 HCGFIKLENSAT
+948 
-960 NNYRSFRDDCVNERK
+960 
-975 SCTDCGTEFSE
+975 
-986 DLRFEVHHIDFNR
+986 
-999 KNNNV
+999 
-1004 MNYAWLC
+1004 
-1011 SSCHKKRHY
+1011 
-1020 SHGRVKK
+1020 
-1027 FEKGLLTKLVKII
+1027 
-1040 SIKPYKEEEVYDVSV
+1040 
-1055 SENVSHTFTL
+1055 
-1065 DNGIVTHNC
+1065 

-1112 DKVIAL
+1112 DKVL
-1118 TKEMKDFYGISLANM
+1118 SLSKEMKDFYEISLANM
-1133 TFGEDNRKFA
+1133 TFGEDNRQFA
-1143 INRREHEILQTMKS
+1143 IKRANHEISQTMKS
-1157 LKGIQENSPSVLYEL
+1157 LKGIQENSPVVLYEL

-1213 DILNYY
+1213 DILSYY

-1239 DNEQFQ
+1239 DDEKFL

-1277 KHLKHIQTP
+1277 KRLKNRQTP
-1286 PILKWLWE
+1286 QILKWLWE

-1300 TDITIPSDDLYYITS
+1300 TDIAIPCDDLYYITS
-1315 IEKTSFGTTFFDLI
+1315 IEKTSFGTVFFNLI
-1329 KLSTNESVTYKVDK
+1329 KLATNETVTYKVDK

-1349 PIESDVIINANIIYK
+1349 PIEDDVIISANIIYK
-1364 DKWKKVNDKFVKTG
+1364 DKWKKVDNKFVKTG

-1391 GKNNKKC
+1391 GKKKA

>member
-27 TVEDYLNAMLPLA
+27 TIEDYLNAMLPLA

-70 DEHKNDTENYEPI
+70 NEHKNDTENYEPI

-160 ELLLSLPS
+160 ELLLSLPP

-175 ACVGFWGYSV
+175 ACVGFWGYSI
-185 ADNRLVD
+185 ADNRLID
-192 TTKTDEI
+192 STKTDEI
-199 ILKLHNHFK
+199 ILKLYNHFK
-208 NNFFLEVQANKSQ
+208 DNFFLEVQANKSQ

-253 NLIEKKE
+253 NLIEKKK

-283 SVEELYRR
+283 SVEELYKR
-291 FKKQGILSDADIER
+291 FKEQGVLSDADIER

-329 IKELKGKSQIE
+329 IKELKGKPQIE

-352 YKRQYDDMNHDK
+352 HKRQYDDMNHDK

-436 YPERFMTATRILDS
+436 YPERFMTAARILDS
-450 KTPPDIDNNVANRE
+450 KTPPDIDNNVADRE

-531 TKFVDGE
+531 TKFVDSE

-631 INKLLGLIEHDE
+631 INKLLGLIEHDK
-643 KTWNIY
+643 KTWDIY
-649 AKGITNTVNQVEQVG
+649 AKGITNTINQVEQVG

-772 KKCLASKDVET
+772 KKCLEHKEVDTMEQGIEVSN
-783 LADGM
+783 
-788 KVAQQV
+788 KVWQ
-794 WTIIENSASYGFNCL
+794 IIENSASYGFN
-809 SGDTKLYRQKNNT
+809 
-822 QFSPTIAEMYRIK
+822 A
-835 NDKKYA
+835 
-841 KKTGHY
+841 
-847 SLHQKYNSQGYG
+847 
-859 KVLSLKDNRLYENQI
+859 
-874 IDIYKKGIKMTY
+874 
-886 EIITDDGSKIYVT
+886 
-899 LDHKFPTVQGDKT
+899 
-912 VKQLKVGDVLYKLD
+912 
-926 RYEKNK
+926 
-932 NVYTLTKNGS
+932 
-942 QNFKKG
+942 
-948 HCGFIKLENSAT
+948 
-960 NNYRSFRDDCVNERK
+960 
-975 SCTDCGTEFSE
+975 
-986 DLRFEVHHIDFNR
+986 
-999 KNNNV
+999 
-1004 MNYAWLC
+1004 
-1011 SSCHKKRHY
+1011 
-1020 SHGRVKK
+1020 
-1027 FEKGLLTKLVKII
+1027 
-1040 SIKPYKEEEVYDVSV
+1040 
-1055 SENVSHTFTL
+1055 
-1065 DNGIVTHNC
+1065 

-1133 TFGEDNRKFA
+1133 TFGEDNRQFA
-1143 INRREHEILQTMKS
+1143 INRSEHEILQTMKS
-1157 LKGIQENSPSVLYEL
+1157 LKGIQENSPLVLYKL
-1172 GKNKYDNFL
+1172 GKNKYNNFL

-1258 TKANYICDGTQH
+1258 TKATYICDRTQH

-1294 TRYLGN
+1294 TRYLGD
-1300 TDITIPSDDLYYITS
+1300 TDITIPCDDLYYITS
-1315 IEKTSFGTTFFDLI
+1315 IEKTSFGTAFFDLI
-1329 KLSTNESVTYKVDK
+1329 KLSTNESITYKVDK

-1349 PIESDVIINANIIYK
+1349 PIESDIIISANIIYK
-1364 DKWKKVNDKFVKTG
+1364 DKWKKVDGKFVKTG

-1391 GKNNKKC
+1391 GKKEIKKC

>member
-70 DEHKNDTENYEPI
+70 NEHKNDTENYEPI

-135 SGNAKLFFNYN
+135 NGNAKLFFNYN

-160 ELLLSLPS
+160 ELLLSLPP

-175 ACVGFWGYSV
+175 ACVGFWGYSI
-185 ADNRLVD
+185 ADNRLID
-192 TTKTDEI
+192 ATKTDEI

-208 NNFFLEVQANKSQ
+208 DNFFLEVQANKSQ

-260 LIKSTNKGKLFYD
+260 LIKSTNKGRLFYD
-273 NGDDFYEDFP
+273 NGNDFYEDFP
-283 SVEELYRR
+283 RVEELYRR
-291 FKKQGILSDADIER
+291 FKEQGILSDADIER

-315 FEKIEIDR
+315 FEPIKIDR

-450 KTPPDIDNNVANRE
+450 KTPPDIDNNVADRE

-498 RAKDINPQLANKIT
+498 RAKNINPQLANKIT

-531 TKFVDGE
+531 TKFVDSE

-643 KTWNIY
+643 KTWDVY

-772 KKCLASKDVET
+772 KKCLEHKEVDTMEQGIEVSN
-783 LADGM
+783 
-788 KVAQQV
+788 KVWQ
-794 WTIIENSASYGFNCL
+794 IIENSASYGFN
-809 SGDTKLYRQKNNT
+809 
-822 QFSPTIAEMYRIK
+822 A
-835 NDKKYA
+835 
-841 KKTGHY
+841 
-847 SLHQKYNSQGYG
+847 
-859 KVLSLKDNRLYENQI
+859 
-874 IDIYKKGIKMTY
+874 
-886 EIITDDGSKIYVT
+886 
-899 LDHKFPTVQGDKT
+899 
-912 VKQLKVGDVLYKLD
+912 
-926 RYEKNK
+926 
-932 NVYTLTKNGS
+932 
-942 QNFKKG
+942 
-948 HCGFIKLENSAT
+948 
-960 NNYRSFRDDCVNERK
+960 
-975 SCTDCGTEFSE
+975 
-986 DLRFEVHHIDFNR
+986 
-999 KNNNV
+999 
-1004 MNYAWLC
+1004 
-1011 SSCHKKRHY
+1011 
-1020 SHGRVKK
+1020 
-1027 FEKGLLTKLVKII
+1027 
-1040 SIKPYKEEEVYDVSV
+1040 
-1055 SENVSHTFTL
+1055 
-1065 DNGIVTHNC
+1065 

-1133 TFGEDNRKFA
+1133 TFGEDNRRFA
-1143 INRREHEILQTMKS
+1143 INRSGHEILQTMKS

-1188 QQGLNKT
+1188 QHSLNKT

-1245 PMFKYMKPFVTKE
+1245 PMFKYMKPFATKE

-1294 TRYLGN
+1294 ARYLGD
-1300 TDITIPSDDLYYITS
+1300 TDITIPCDDLYYITS
-1315 IEKTSFGTTFFDLI
+1315 IEKTSFGTVFFNLI
-1329 KLSTNESVTYKVDK
+1329 KLSTNESITYKVDK

-1349 PIESDVIINANIIYK
+1349 PIESDVIISTNIIYK
-1364 DKWKKVNDKFVKTG
+1364 DKWKKVDGKFVKTG

-1391 GKNNKKC
+1391 GKKKEKVLTNDLECDNI

>member
-1 MQKYYQN
+1 MWPIQYAYRKRGILFMQKYYQN

-19 PKFKDSVV
+19 PKFKDSVI
-27 TVEDYLNAMLPLA
+27 TVENYLNAMLPLA

-58 WTHCLNTIEHFN
+58 WTHCLNAIEHFN
-70 DEHKNDTENYEPI
+70 DKHKNDTETYEPI

-94 ENHAD
+94 KHHED

-123 NAKTFISNETIE
+123 NAKTFISKETIE
-135 SGNAKLFFNYN
+135 SGNAKLFFDYD

-160 ELLLSLPS
+160 DLLLSLPP

-175 ACVGFWGYSV
+175 ACVGFWGYST
-185 ADNRLVD
+185 ADGRLID
-192 TTKTDEI
+192 TTETDEI
-199 ILKLHNHFK
+199 ILKLHNYFK
-208 NNFFLEVQANKSQ
+208 DNFFLEVQANKSE

-243 ATDSHGITNE
+243 ATDSHGITND

-291 FKKQGILSDADIER
+291 FKEQGVLSDADIER

-315 FEKIEIDR
+315 FEQIEIDR

-329 IKELKGKSQIE
+329 IKELKGKSQSE
-340 KNQFLQNIINKE
+340 KNQFLKNIINKE

-395 QKGLAN
+395 QKGLSN

-422 GLTKVDRINSVVKL
+422 GLTKVDRVNSVVKL

-450 KTPPDIDNNVANRE
+450 KTPPDIDNNVADRE

-498 RAKDINPQLANKIT
+498 RAKDIDPQLANKIT

-531 TKFVDGE
+531 TKFINNE

-545 CDKYLGIVD
+545 CDRYLGIVD

-562 CSLYDGDMIADYGVI
+562 CSLYDGDMIADFGVI

-631 INKLLGLIEHDE
+631 INQLLELIEHDE

-649 AKGITNTVNQVEQVG
+649 KKGITNTVNQVEQAG

-700 REHFDYNIPSL
+700 REHFDYDIPSL

-772 KKCLASKDVET
+772 KKCLESGDVKT

-822 QFSPTIAEMYRIK
+822 KFSPTIAEMYKIK
-835 NDKKYA
+835 NDREYA

-847 SLHQKYNSQGYG
+847 NLYQKYNDQGYG
-859 KVLSLKDNRLYENQI
+859 KVLSLKDDRLYENQI
-874 IDIYKKGIKMTY
+874 IDIYKKGTKMTY
-886 EIITDDGSKIYVT
+886 EIITDDGSKVYAT
-899 LDHKFPTVQGDKT
+899 LDHKFPTIQGNKT
-912 VKQLKVGDVLYKLD
+912 VKQLKVGDTLYKLD
-926 RYEKNK
+926 KC
-932 NVYTLTKNGS
+932 
-942 QNFKKG
+942 KK
-948 HCGFIKLENSAT
+948 
-960 NNYRSFRDDCVNERK
+960 D
-975 SCTDCGTEFSE
+975 
-986 DLRFEVHHIDFNR
+986 
-999 KNNNV
+999 
-1004 MNYAWLC
+1004 
-1011 SSCHKKRHY
+1011 
-1020 SHGRVKK
+1020 
-1027 FEKGLLTKLVKII
+1027 LLTKLVKII

-1112 DKVIAL
+1112 DKVL
-1118 TKEMKDFYGISLANM
+1118 SLSKEMKDFYGISLANM

-1143 INRREHEILQTMKS
+1143 IKRANHEISQTMKS
-1157 LKGIQENSPSVLYEL
+1157 LKGIQENSPVVLYEL

-1213 DILNYY
+1213 DILSYY

-1239 DNEQFQ
+1239 DDEKFA
-1245 PMFKYMKPFVTKE
+1245 PMLEYMKPFVTKE

-1277 KHLKHIQTP
+1277 KHLKHRQTP
-1286 PILKWLWE
+1286 QILKWLWE

-1300 TDITIPSDDLYYITS
+1300 TDITIPCDDLYYITS
-1315 IEKTSFGTTFFDLI
+1315 IEKTSFGTAFFNLI
-1329 KLSTNESVTYKVDK
+1329 KLATNEVVTYKADK

-1349 PIESDVIINANIIYK
+1349 PIEDDVIISANIIYK
-1364 DKWKKVNDKFVKTG
+1364 DKWKKVENKFVKTG

-1391 GKNNKKC
+1391 GKKKA

>member
-58 WTHCLNTIEHFN
+58 WTHCLNAIEHFN

-160 ELLLSLPS
+160 ELLLSLPP

-175 ACVGFWGYSV
+175 ACVGFWGYSI
-185 ADNRLVD
+185 ADNRLID
-192 TTKTDEI
+192 ATKTDEI

-208 NNFFLEVQANKSQ
+208 DNFFLEVQANKSQ

-231 ELSKKYGIEIIS
+231 ELSNKYGIEIIS

-283 SVEELYRR
+283 SVEELYKR
-291 FKKQGILSDADIER
+291 FKEQGVLSDADIER

-329 IKELKGKSQIE
+329 IKELKGKSQAE

-450 KTPPDIDNNVANRE
+450 KTPPDIDNNVADRE

-531 TKFVDGE
+531 AKFVDNE

-643 KTWNIY
+643 KTWDIY

-772 KKCLASKDVET
+772 KKCLKHKEVDTMEQGIEASN
-783 LADGM
+783 
-788 KVAQQV
+788 KVWQIV
-794 WTIIENSASYGFNCL
+794 ENSASYSFN
-809 SGDTKLYRQKNNT
+809 
-822 QFSPTIAEMYRIK
+822 A
-835 NDKKYA
+835 
-841 KKTGHY
+841 
-847 SLHQKYNSQGYG
+847 
-859 KVLSLKDNRLYENQI
+859 
-874 IDIYKKGIKMTY
+874 
-886 EIITDDGSKIYVT
+886 
-899 LDHKFPTVQGDKT
+899 
-912 VKQLKVGDVLYKLD
+912 
-926 RYEKNK
+926 
-932 NVYTLTKNGS
+932 
-942 QNFKKG
+942 
-948 HCGFIKLENSAT
+948 
-960 NNYRSFRDDCVNERK
+960 
-975 SCTDCGTEFSE
+975 
-986 DLRFEVHHIDFNR
+986 
-999 KNNNV
+999 
-1004 MNYAWLC
+1004 
-1011 SSCHKKRHY
+1011 
-1020 SHGRVKK
+1020 
-1027 FEKGLLTKLVKII
+1027 
-1040 SIKPYKEEEVYDVSV
+1040 
-1055 SENVSHTFTL
+1055 
-1065 DNGIVTHNC
+1065 

-1133 TFGEDNRKFA
+1133 TFGEDNRQFA
-1143 INRREHEILQTMKS
+1143 INRSGHEILQTMKS
-1157 LKGIQENSPSVLYEL
+1157 LKGIQENSPAVLYEL

-1258 TKANYICDGTQH
+1258 TKANYVCDGTQH

-1277 KHLKHIQTP
+1277 NHLKHRQTP

-1300 TDITIPSDDLYYITS
+1300 TDITIPCDDLYYITS
-1315 IEKTSFGTTFFDLI
+1315 IEKTSFGTTFFNLI

-1349 PIESDVIINANIIYK
+1349 PIESDVIISTNIIYK
-1364 DKWKKVNDKFVKTG
+1364 DKWKKVDNKFVKTG

-1391 GKNNKKC
+1391 GKKK

>member
-40 QKGYPQIY
+40 QKGFPQIY

-58 WTHCLNTIEHFN
+58 WTHCLNVIEHFN
-70 DEHKNDTENYEPI
+70 NEHKEDVENYEPI

-94 ENHAD
+94 KHHED

-123 NAKTFISNETIE
+123 NAKTFISKETIE
-135 SGNAKLFFNYN
+135 NGNAKLFFDYD

-160 ELLLSLPS
+160 DLLLSLPPK
-168 EDVMVTT
+168 DVMVTT
-175 ACVGFWGYSV
+175 ACVGFWGYST
-185 ADNRLVD
+185 ADGRLID
-192 TTKTDEI
+192 ATETDEI

-208 NNFFLEVQANKSQ
+208 ENFFLEVQANKSE

-243 ATDSHGITNE
+243 ATDSHGITND

-291 FKKQGILSDADIER
+291 FKEQGVLSDNDIER

-315 FEKIEIDR
+315 FEQIEIDR

-329 IKELKGKSQIE
+329 IKELKDKPQSE

-352 YKRQYDDMNHDK
+352 YKRQYNDMNHDK

-395 QKGLAN
+395 QKGLSN

-450 KTPPDIDNNVANRE
+450 KTPPDIDNNVADRE

-531 TKFVDGE
+531 TKFIDNE
-538 YLSLLKE
+538 YLNLLKE
-545 CDKYLGIVD
+545 CNRYLGIVD

-577 RLKSTQKGSKE
+577 RLKSIQKGAKE

-631 INKLLGLIEHDE
+631 INKLLELIEHDE
-643 KTWNIY
+643 KTWDIY
-649 AKGITNTVNQVEQVG
+649 AKGITNTVNQVEQAG

-772 KKCLASKDVET
+772 KKCLEHKEVDTIEQGIEVSNE
-783 LADGM
+783 
-788 KVAQQV
+788 V
-794 WTIIENSASYGFNCL
+794 WQIIENSASYGFN
-809 SGDTKLYRQKNNT
+809 
-822 QFSPTIAEMYRIK
+822 A
-835 NDKKYA
+835 
-841 KKTGHY
+841 
-847 SLHQKYNSQGYG
+847 
-859 KVLSLKDNRLYENQI
+859 
-874 IDIYKKGIKMTY
+874 
-886 EIITDDGSKIYVT
+886 
-899 LDHKFPTVQGDKT
+899 
-912 VKQLKVGDVLYKLD
+912 
-926 RYEKNK
+926 
-932 NVYTLTKNGS
+932 
-942 QNFKKG
+942 
-948 HCGFIKLENSAT
+948 
-960 NNYRSFRDDCVNERK
+960 
-975 SCTDCGTEFSE
+975 
-986 DLRFEVHHIDFNR
+986 
-999 KNNNV
+999 
-1004 MNYAWLC
+1004 
-1011 SSCHKKRHY
+1011 
-1020 SHGRVKK
+1020 
-1027 FEKGLLTKLVKII
+1027 
-1040 SIKPYKEEEVYDVSV
+1040 
-1055 SENVSHTFTL
+1055 
-1065 DNGIVTHNC
+1065 

-1112 DKVIAL
+1112 DKVL
-1118 TKEMKDFYGISLANM
+1118 SLSKEMKDFYEISLANM
-1133 TFGEDNRKFA
+1133 TFGEDNRQFA
-1143 INRREHEILQTMKS
+1143 IKRANHEISQTMKS
-1157 LKGIQENSPSVLYEL
+1157 LKGIQENSPVVLYEL

-1213 DILNYY
+1213 DILSYY

-1239 DNEQFQ
+1239 DDEKFL

-1277 KHLKHIQTP
+1277 KRLKNRQTP
-1286 PILKWLWE
+1286 QILKWLWE

-1300 TDITIPSDDLYYITS
+1300 TDIAIPCDDLYYITS
-1315 IEKTSFGTTFFDLI
+1315 IEKTSFGTVFFNLI
-1329 KLSTNESVTYKVDK
+1329 KLATNETVTYKVDK

-1349 PIESDVIINANIIYK
+1349 PIEDDVIISANIIYK
-1364 DKWKKVNDKFVKTG
+1364 DKWKKVDNKFVKTG

-1391 GKNNKKC
+1391 GKKKA

>member
-94 ENHAD
+94 ENHTD

-160 ELLLSLPS
+160 ELLLSLPP
-168 EDVMVTT
+168 EDVMITT
-175 ACVGFWGYSV
+175 ACVGFWGYSI
-185 ADNRLVD
+185 ADNRLID
-192 TTKTDEI
+192 ATKTDEI

-208 NNFFLEVQANKSQ
+208 DNFFLEVQANKSQ

-291 FKKQGILSDADIER
+291 FKEQGVLPDADIER

-329 IKELKGKSQIE
+329 IKELKGKPQIE
-340 KNQFLQNIINKE
+340 KNQFLKNIINKE

-450 KTPPDIDNNVANRE
+450 KTPPDIDNNVADRE

-531 TKFVDGE
+531 TKFVDNE
-538 YLSLLKE
+538 YLNILKE
-545 CDKYLGIVD
+545 CDRYLGIVD

-643 KTWNIY
+643 KTWDIY
-649 AKGITNTVNQVEQVG
+649 ANGITNTVNQVEQIG

-772 KKCLASKDVET
+772 KKCLKHKEVDTMEQGIEASN
-783 LADGM
+783 
-788 KVAQQV
+788 KVWQIV
-794 WTIIENSASYGFNCL
+794 ENSASYSFN
-809 SGDTKLYRQKNNT
+809 
-822 QFSPTIAEMYRIK
+822 A
-835 NDKKYA
+835 
-841 KKTGHY
+841 
-847 SLHQKYNSQGYG
+847 
-859 KVLSLKDNRLYENQI
+859 
-874 IDIYKKGIKMTY
+874 
-886 EIITDDGSKIYVT
+886 
-899 LDHKFPTVQGDKT
+899 
-912 VKQLKVGDVLYKLD
+912 
-926 RYEKNK
+926 
-932 NVYTLTKNGS
+932 
-942 QNFKKG
+942 
-948 HCGFIKLENSAT
+948 
-960 NNYRSFRDDCVNERK
+960 
-975 SCTDCGTEFSE
+975 
-986 DLRFEVHHIDFNR
+986 
-999 KNNNV
+999 
-1004 MNYAWLC
+1004 
-1011 SSCHKKRHY
+1011 
-1020 SHGRVKK
+1020 
-1027 FEKGLLTKLVKII
+1027 
-1040 SIKPYKEEEVYDVSV
+1040 
-1055 SENVSHTFTL
+1055 
-1065 DNGIVTHNC
+1065 

-1089 LKANYPYEFYKVCLQ
+1089 LKANYPYDFYKVCLQ

-1133 TFGEDNRKFA
+1133 TFGEDNRQFA
-1143 INRREHEILQTMKS
+1143 INRGKHEILQTMKS

-1245 PMFKYMKPFVTKE
+1245 PMFKYMKSFVTKE

-1294 TRYLGN
+1294 TRYLGD
-1300 TDITIPSDDLYYITS
+1300 TDITIPCDDLYYITS
-1315 IEKTSFGTTFFDLI
+1315 IEKTSFGTTFFNLI
-1329 KLSTNESVTYKVDK
+1329 KLSTNESVTYKVNK

-1349 PIESDVIINANIIYK
+1349 PIESDVIISANIIYK
-1364 DKWKKVNDKFVKTG
+1364 DKWKKVDGKFVKTG

-1391 GKNNKKC
+1391 GKKK

>member
-40 QKGYPQIY
+40 QRGYPQIY

-58 WTHCLNTIEHFN
+58 WTHCLNTLEHFN
-70 DEHKNDTENYEPI
+70 NEHKDDTENYEPI

-94 ENHAD
+94 KHHED

-135 SGNAKLFFNYN
+135 SGNAKLFFDYD

-160 ELLLSLPS
+160 DLLLSLPPK
-168 EDVMVTT
+168 DVMVTT
-175 ACVGFWGYSV
+175 ACVGFWGYST
-185 ADNRLVD
+185 ADGRLID
-192 TTKTDEI
+192 TTETDEI
-199 ILKLHNHFK
+199 ILKLHDHFK
-208 NNFFLEVQANKSQ
+208 DNFFLEVQANKSL
-221 LQKEINLHIL
+221 LQKKINFHIL
-231 ELSKKYGIEIIS
+231 KLSKKYGIEIIS
-243 ATDSHGITNE
+243 ATDSHGITNDS
-253 NLIEKKE
+253 LIKKKE

-291 FKKQGILSDADIER
+291 FEEQGVLPDVDIER

-315 FEKIEIDR
+315 FEPIEIDR

-329 IKELKGKSQIE
+329 IKELKGKPQSE

-352 YKRQYDDMNHDK
+352 YKRQYSDMNHDK

-395 QKGLAN
+395 QKGLSN

-450 KTPPDIDNNVANRE
+450 KTPPDIDNNVADRE

-498 RAKDINPQLANKIT
+498 RAKNINPQLANKIA
-512 KQIDSYELAK
+512 KQINDYELTK
-522 KHSESEVDI
+522 EYSESEVDI
-531 TKFVDGE
+531 TKFVDNE
-538 YLSLLKE
+538 YLNILKE
-545 CDKYLGIVD
+545 CDRYLGIVD

-562 CSLYDGDMIADYGVI
+562 CSLYDGDMVADFGVI

-631 INKLLGLIEHDE
+631 INQLLKLIEHDE
-643 KTWNIY
+643 KTWEIY
-649 AKGITNTVNQVEQVG
+649 EKGITNTVNQVEQVG

-716 DKYCDSSFILYQ
+716 DKYCNSSFILYQ

-772 KKCLASKDVET
+772 KKCLGHKEVDTIEQGIEISN
-783 LADGM
+783 
-788 KVAQQV
+788 KVWQ
-794 WTIIENSASYGFNCL
+794 IIENSASYGFN
-809 SGDTKLYRQKNNT
+809 
-822 QFSPTIAEMYRIK
+822 A
-835 NDKKYA
+835 
-841 KKTGHY
+841 
-847 SLHQKYNSQGYG
+847 
-859 KVLSLKDNRLYENQI
+859 
-874 IDIYKKGIKMTY
+874 
-886 EIITDDGSKIYVT
+886 
-899 LDHKFPTVQGDKT
+899 
-912 VKQLKVGDVLYKLD
+912 
-926 RYEKNK
+926 
-932 NVYTLTKNGS
+932 
-942 QNFKKG
+942 
-948 HCGFIKLENSAT
+948 
-960 NNYRSFRDDCVNERK
+960 
-975 SCTDCGTEFSE
+975 
-986 DLRFEVHHIDFNR
+986 
-999 KNNNV
+999 
-1004 MNYAWLC
+1004 
-1011 SSCHKKRHY
+1011 
-1020 SHGRVKK
+1020 
-1027 FEKGLLTKLVKII
+1027 
-1040 SIKPYKEEEVYDVSV
+1040 
-1055 SENVSHTFTL
+1055 
-1065 DNGIVTHNC
+1065 

-1133 TFGEDNRKFA
+1133 TFGEDNRQFA
-1143 INRREHEILQTMKS
+1143 INRANHEISQTMKS
-1157 LKGIQENSPSVLYEL
+1157 LKGIQENSPAVLYEL
-1172 GKNKYDNFL
+1172 GKKKYDNFL

-1195 TMETLAS
+1195 TMEILAS
-1202 LNYFKPFGTEI
+1202 LNYFEPFGAEI
-1213 DILNYY
+1213 DILSYY

-1245 PMFKYMKPFVTKE
+1245 PMFQYMKPFVTKE

-1277 KHLKHIQTP
+1277 KHLKTRQTP

-1300 TDITIPSDDLYYITS
+1300 TDITIPCDDLYYITS
-1315 IEKTSFGTTFFDLI
+1315 IKKTSFGTAFFDLI
-1329 KLSTNESVTYKVDK
+1329 KLSTNESATYKVDK

-1349 PIESDVIINANIIYK
+1349 PIESDVIISANIIYK
-1364 DKWKKVNDKFVKTG
+1364 DKWKKVDGKFVKTG

-1391 GKNNKKC
+1391 GKKKA

>member
-94 ENHAD
+94 ENHAN
-99 KDDTNNHIV
+99 KDDANNHIV

-160 ELLLSLPS
+160 ELLLSLPP

-260 LIKSTNKGKLFYD
+260 FIKSTNKGKLFYD

-772 KKCLASKDVET
+772 KKCLKHKEVDTMEQGIEASN
-783 LADGM
+783 
-788 KVAQQV
+788 KVWQIV
-794 WTIIENSASYGFNCL
+794 ENSASYSFN
-809 SGDTKLYRQKNNT
+809 
-822 QFSPTIAEMYRIK
+822 A
-835 NDKKYA
+835 
-841 KKTGHY
+841 
-847 SLHQKYNSQGYG
+847 
-859 KVLSLKDNRLYENQI
+859 
-874 IDIYKKGIKMTY
+874 
-886 EIITDDGSKIYVT
+886 
-899 LDHKFPTVQGDKT
+899 
-912 VKQLKVGDVLYKLD
+912 
-926 RYEKNK
+926 
-932 NVYTLTKNGS
+932 
-942 QNFKKG
+942 
-948 HCGFIKLENSAT
+948 
-960 NNYRSFRDDCVNERK
+960 
-975 SCTDCGTEFSE
+975 
-986 DLRFEVHHIDFNR
+986 
-999 KNNNV
+999 
-1004 MNYAWLC
+1004 
-1011 SSCHKKRHY
+1011 
-1020 SHGRVKK
+1020 
-1027 FEKGLLTKLVKII
+1027 
-1040 SIKPYKEEEVYDVSV
+1040 
-1055 SENVSHTFTL
+1055 
-1065 DNGIVTHNC
+1065 

-1315 IEKTSFGTTFFDLI
+1315 IEKTSFGTTFFNLI

-1349 PIESDVIINANIIYK
+1349 PIESDVVINANIIYK

>member
-160 ELLLSLPS
+160 ELLLSLPP

-772 KKCLASKDVET
+772 KKCLKHKEVDTMEQGIEASN
-783 LADGM
+783 
-788 KVAQQV
+788 KVWQIV
-794 WTIIENSASYGFNCL
+794 ENSASYSFN
-809 SGDTKLYRQKNNT
+809 
-822 QFSPTIAEMYRIK
+822 A
-835 NDKKYA
+835 
-841 KKTGHY
+841 
-847 SLHQKYNSQGYG
+847 
-859 KVLSLKDNRLYENQI
+859 
-874 IDIYKKGIKMTY
+874 
-886 EIITDDGSKIYVT
+886 
-899 LDHKFPTVQGDKT
+899 
-912 VKQLKVGDVLYKLD
+912 
-926 RYEKNK
+926 
-932 NVYTLTKNGS
+932 
-942 QNFKKG
+942 
-948 HCGFIKLENSAT
+948 
-960 NNYRSFRDDCVNERK
+960 
-975 SCTDCGTEFSE
+975 
-986 DLRFEVHHIDFNR
+986 
-999 KNNNV
+999 
-1004 MNYAWLC
+1004 
-1011 SSCHKKRHY
+1011 
-1020 SHGRVKK
+1020 
-1027 FEKGLLTKLVKII
+1027 
-1040 SIKPYKEEEVYDVSV
+1040 
-1055 SENVSHTFTL
+1055 
-1065 DNGIVTHNC
+1065 

-1143 INRREHEILQTMKS
+1143 INRREHGILQTMKS

-1213 DILNYY
+1213 DILSYY

-1349 PIESDVIINANIIYK
+1349 PIESDVVINANIIYK

>member
-58 WTHCLNTIEHFN
+58 WTHCLNVIEHFN
-70 DEHKNDTENYEPI
+70 NEHKEDTENYEPI

-94 ENHAD
+94 KHHED

-123 NAKTFISNETIE
+123 NAKTFISKETIE
-135 SGNAKLFFNYN
+135 SGNAKLFFDYN
-146 GTEPYFYKRNRYDL
+146 GAEPYFYKRNRYDL
-160 ELLLSLPS
+160 DLLLSLPP

-175 ACVGFWGYSV
+175 ACVGFWGYSTE
-185 ADNRLVD
+185 DSRLID
-192 TTKTDEI
+192 PTETDEI
-199 ILKLHNHFK
+199 IIKLHNHFK
-208 NNFFLEVQANKSQ
+208 ENFFLEVQANKSK

-243 ATDSHGITNE
+243 ATDSHGITND

-283 SVEELYRR
+283 SIEELYRR
-291 FKKQGILSDADIER
+291 FKEQGVLSDDDIER

-315 FEKIEIDR
+315 FEQIEIDR

-329 IKELKGKSQIE
+329 IKELKGKPQSE

-364 KDEYLEAIKYEFS
+364 KDEYLKAIKYEFS

-395 QKGLAN
+395 QKGLSN

-450 KTPPDIDNNVANRE
+450 KTPPDIDNNVADRE

-531 TKFVDGE
+531 TKFIDNE
-538 YLSLLKE
+538 YLNLLKE
-545 CDKYLGIVD
+545 CNKYLGIVD

-577 RLKSTQKGSKE
+577 RLKSTQRGSKE

-631 INKLLGLIEHDE
+631 INKLLELIEHDE
-643 KTWNIY
+643 KTWDIY
-649 AKGITNTVNQVEQVG
+649 AKGITNTVNQVEQAN

-772 KKCLASKDVET
+772 KKCLEHKEVDTMEQGIEVSN
-783 LADGM
+783 
-788 KVAQQV
+788 KVWQ
-794 WTIIENSASYGFNCL
+794 IIENSASYGFN
-809 SGDTKLYRQKNNT
+809 
-822 QFSPTIAEMYRIK
+822 A
-835 NDKKYA
+835 
-841 KKTGHY
+841 
-847 SLHQKYNSQGYG
+847 
-859 KVLSLKDNRLYENQI
+859 
-874 IDIYKKGIKMTY
+874 
-886 EIITDDGSKIYVT
+886 
-899 LDHKFPTVQGDKT
+899 
-912 VKQLKVGDVLYKLD
+912 
-926 RYEKNK
+926 
-932 NVYTLTKNGS
+932 
-942 QNFKKG
+942 
-948 HCGFIKLENSAT
+948 
-960 NNYRSFRDDCVNERK
+960 
-975 SCTDCGTEFSE
+975 
-986 DLRFEVHHIDFNR
+986 
-999 KNNNV
+999 
-1004 MNYAWLC
+1004 
-1011 SSCHKKRHY
+1011 
-1020 SHGRVKK
+1020 
-1027 FEKGLLTKLVKII
+1027 
-1040 SIKPYKEEEVYDVSV
+1040 
-1055 SENVSHTFTL
+1055 
-1065 DNGIVTHNC
+1065 

-1112 DKVIAL
+1112 DKVL
-1118 TKEMKDFYGISLANM
+1118 SLSKEMKDFYGISLANM
-1133 TFGEDNRKFA
+1133 TFGEDNRQFA
-1143 INRREHEILQTMKS
+1143 IKRANHEISQTMKS
-1157 LKGIQENSPSVLYEL
+1157 LKGIQENSPIVLYEL

-1213 DILNYY
+1213 DILSYY

-1239 DNEQFQ
+1239 NDEKFLS
-1245 PMFKYMKPFVTKE
+1245 MFEYMKPFVTKE

-1277 KHLKHIQTP
+1277 KHLKHRQTP
-1286 PILKWLWE
+1286 QILKWLWE

-1300 TDITIPSDDLYYITS
+1300 TDITIPCDDLYYITS
-1315 IEKTSFGTTFFDLI
+1315 IEKTSFGTAFFNLI
-1329 KLSTNESVTYKVDK
+1329 KLATNETVTYKVDK

-1349 PIESDVIINANIIYK
+1349 PIEDDVIMSANIIYK
-1364 DKWKKVNDKFVKTG
+1364 DKWKKVDNKFVKTG
-1378 KQEQVIKSYRYKC
+1378 EQEQVIKSYRYKC
-1391 GKNNKKC
+1391 GKKKV

>member
-70 DEHKNDTENYEPI
+70 EEHKNDTENYEPI

-135 SGNAKLFFNYN
+135 SGNAKLFFDYN

-160 ELLLSLPS
+160 ELLLSLPP

-175 ACVGFWGYSV
+175 ACVGFWGYSI
-185 ADNRLVD
+185 ADNRLID
-192 TTKTDEI
+192 ATKTDEI

-208 NNFFLEVQANKSQ
+208 DNFFLEVQANKSQ

-283 SVEELYRR
+283 SVEELYKR
-291 FKKQGILSDADIER
+291 FKEQGILSDADIER

-329 IKELKGKSQIE
+329 IKELKGKPQAE

-364 KDEYLEAIKYEFS
+364 KDEYLEAIKYELS

-450 KTPPDIDNNVANRE
+450 KTPPDIDNNVADRE

-470 RELMGNLSSFDLIA
+470 RELIGNLSSFDLIA

-531 TKFVDGE
+531 TKFVDSE

-728 EQIMSVLAFADFEMA
+728 EQIMSVLAFADFQMA

-757 YVINGAKERFIPNFA
+757 YIINGAKERFIPNFA
-772 KKCLASKDVET
+772 KKCLEHKEVDTLEQGIEASN
-783 LADGM
+783 
-788 KVAQQV
+788 KVWQIV
-794 WTIIENSASYGFNCL
+794 ENSASYSFN
-809 SGDTKLYRQKNNT
+809 
-822 QFSPTIAEMYRIK
+822 A
-835 NDKKYA
+835 
-841 KKTGHY
+841 
-847 SLHQKYNSQGYG
+847 
-859 KVLSLKDNRLYENQI
+859 
-874 IDIYKKGIKMTY
+874 
-886 EIITDDGSKIYVT
+886 
-899 LDHKFPTVQGDKT
+899 
-912 VKQLKVGDVLYKLD
+912 
-926 RYEKNK
+926 
-932 NVYTLTKNGS
+932 
-942 QNFKKG
+942 
-948 HCGFIKLENSAT
+948 
-960 NNYRSFRDDCVNERK
+960 
-975 SCTDCGTEFSE
+975 
-986 DLRFEVHHIDFNR
+986 
-999 KNNNV
+999 
-1004 MNYAWLC
+1004 
-1011 SSCHKKRHY
+1011 
-1020 SHGRVKK
+1020 
-1027 FEKGLLTKLVKII
+1027 
-1040 SIKPYKEEEVYDVSV
+1040 
-1055 SENVSHTFTL
+1055 
-1065 DNGIVTHNC
+1065 

-1082 DSVHLAY
+1082 DSAHLAY
-1089 LKANYPYEFYKVCLQ
+1089 LKSNYPYEFYKVCLQ
-1104 HYTDKNNK
+1104 HYTDKSNK

-1133 TFGEDNRKFA
+1133 TFGEDNRQFA
-1143 INRREHEILQTMKS
+1143 INRSGHEILQTMKS

-1172 GKNKYDNFL
+1172 GKNRYDNFL

-1213 DILNYY
+1213 DILSYY

-1277 KHLKHIQTP
+1277 KHLKHRQTP
-1286 PILKWLWE
+1286 PLLKWLWE
-1294 TRYLGN
+1294 IRYLGS
-1300 TDITIPSDDLYYITS
+1300 TDITISCDDLYYITS
-1315 IEKTSFGTTFFDLI
+1315 IEKTSFGTVFFNLI
-1329 KLSTNESVTYKVDK
+1329 KLSTGENVTHKVDK

-1349 PIESDVIINANIIYK
+1349 PIENDVIISANIIYK
-1364 DKWKKVNDKFVKTG
+1364 DKWKKVDNKFVKTG

-1391 GKNNKKC
+1391 GKISQKIVDKWL

>member
-160 ELLLSLPS
+160 ELLLSLPP
-168 EDVMVTT
+168 EDVIVTT
-175 ACVGFWGYSV
+175 ACVGFWGYSI
-185 ADNRLVD
+185 ADNRLID
-192 TTKTDEI
+192 ATKTDEI

-208 NNFFLEVQANKSQ
+208 DNFFLEVQANKSQ

-273 NGDDFYEDFP
+273 KGDDFYEDFP
-283 SVEELYRR
+283 SVEELYKR
-291 FKKQGILSDADIER
+291 FKEQGILSDADIER

-450 KTPPDIDNNVANRE
+450 KTPPDIDNNVADRE

-531 TKFVDGE
+531 TKFVNGE

-545 CDKYLGIVD
+545 CNRYLGIVD

-577 RLKSTQKGSKE
+577 RLKSTQKNSKE

-631 INKLLGLIEHDE
+631 INKLLELIEHDE
-643 KTWNIY
+643 KTWDIY

-772 KKCLASKDVET
+772 KKCLENKEVDTIEQGVEVS
-783 LADGM
+783 D
-788 KVAQQV
+788 KVWQIV
-794 WTIIENSASYGFNCL
+794 ENSASYGFN
-809 SGDTKLYRQKNNT
+809 
-822 QFSPTIAEMYRIK
+822 A
-835 NDKKYA
+835 
-841 KKTGHY
+841 
-847 SLHQKYNSQGYG
+847 
-859 KVLSLKDNRLYENQI
+859 
-874 IDIYKKGIKMTY
+874 
-886 EIITDDGSKIYVT
+886 
-899 LDHKFPTVQGDKT
+899 
-912 VKQLKVGDVLYKLD
+912 
-926 RYEKNK
+926 
-932 NVYTLTKNGS
+932 
-942 QNFKKG
+942 
-948 HCGFIKLENSAT
+948 
-960 NNYRSFRDDCVNERK
+960 
-975 SCTDCGTEFSE
+975 
-986 DLRFEVHHIDFNR
+986 
-999 KNNNV
+999 
-1004 MNYAWLC
+1004 
-1011 SSCHKKRHY
+1011 
-1020 SHGRVKK
+1020 
-1027 FEKGLLTKLVKII
+1027 
-1040 SIKPYKEEEVYDVSV
+1040 
-1055 SENVSHTFTL
+1055 
-1065 DNGIVTHNC
+1065 

-1112 DKVIAL
+1112 DKVISL
-1118 TKEMKDFYGISLANM
+1118 TKEMKDFYGISLASM
-1133 TFGEDNRKFA
+1133 TFGEDNRQFA
-1143 INRREHEILQTMKS
+1143 INKMEHEILQTMKS

-1239 DNEQFQ
+1239 DNEQFK

-1286 PILKWLWE
+1286 HILKWLWE
-1294 TRYLGN
+1294 IRYLGD
-1300 TDITIPSDDLYYITS
+1300 TDITIPCDNLYYITS
-1315 IEKTSFGTTFFDLI
+1315 IEKTSFGTTFFNLI

-1349 PIESDVIINANIIYK
+1349 PIESDVIISANIIYK
-1364 DKWKKVNDKFVKTG
+1364 DKWKKVDNKFVKTG

-1391 GKNNKKC
+1391 GKKEIKKMVDKRQGIC

>member
-114 NGMKALNKA
+114 DGMKALNKA

-146 GTEPYFYKRNRYDL
+146 GIEPYFYKRNRYDL
-160 ELLLSLPS
+160 ELLLSLPP

-175 ACVGFWGYSV
+175 ACVGFWGYSI
-185 ADNRLVD
+185 ADNRLID

-208 NNFFLEVQANKSQ
+208 DNFFLEVQANKSP

-283 SVEELYRR
+283 SVEELYER
-291 FKKQGILSDADIER
+291 FKEQGILSDADIER

-329 IKELKGKSQIE
+329 IKELKDKPQVE

-364 KDEYLEAIKYEFS
+364 KDEYLKAIKYEFS

-450 KTPPDIDNNVANRE
+450 KTPPDIDNNVADRE

-545 CDKYLGIVD
+545 CDRYLGIVD

-631 INKLLGLIEHDE
+631 INKLLDLIEHDE
-643 KTWNIY
+643 KTWDIY

-772 KKCLASKDVET
+772 KKCLKHKEVDTMEQGIEASNR
-783 LADGM
+783 
-788 KVAQQV
+788 V
-794 WTIIENSASYGFNCL
+794 WKIVENSASYSFN
-809 SGDTKLYRQKNNT
+809 
-822 QFSPTIAEMYRIK
+822 A
-835 NDKKYA
+835 
-841 KKTGHY
+841 
-847 SLHQKYNSQGYG
+847 
-859 KVLSLKDNRLYENQI
+859 
-874 IDIYKKGIKMTY
+874 
-886 EIITDDGSKIYVT
+886 
-899 LDHKFPTVQGDKT
+899 
-912 VKQLKVGDVLYKLD
+912 
-926 RYEKNK
+926 
-932 NVYTLTKNGS
+932 
-942 QNFKKG
+942 
-948 HCGFIKLENSAT
+948 
-960 NNYRSFRDDCVNERK
+960 
-975 SCTDCGTEFSE
+975 
-986 DLRFEVHHIDFNR
+986 
-999 KNNNV
+999 
-1004 MNYAWLC
+1004 
-1011 SSCHKKRHY
+1011 
-1020 SHGRVKK
+1020 
-1027 FEKGLLTKLVKII
+1027 
-1040 SIKPYKEEEVYDVSV
+1040 
-1055 SENVSHTFTL
+1055 
-1065 DNGIVTHNC
+1065 

-1118 TKEMKDFYGISLANM
+1118 TKEMKDFYEISLANM
-1133 TFGEDNRKFA
+1133 TFGEDNRQFA
-1143 INRREHEILQTMKS
+1143 INRSGHEILQTMKS

-1245 PMFKYMKPFVTKE
+1245 PMFKYMKPFITKE

-1294 TRYLGN
+1294 TRYLGD
-1300 TDITIPSDDLYYITS
+1300 TDITIPCDDLYYITS
-1315 IEKTSFGTTFFDLI
+1315 IEKTSFGTTFLNLI
-1329 KLSTNESVTYKVDK
+1329 KLSTNESITYKIDK

-1349 PIESDVIINANIIYK
+1349 PIESDVIISANIIYK
-1364 DKWKKVNDKFVKTG
+1364 DKWKKVDGKFVKTG

-1391 GKNNKKC
+1391 GKKKEKC

>member
-40 QKGYPQIY
+40 QKGCPQIY

-135 SGNAKLFFNYN
+135 NGNAKLFFNYN

-160 ELLLSLPS
+160 ELLLSLPP

-185 ADNRLVD
+185 ADNRLID

-208 NNFFLEVQANKSQ
+208 DNFFLEVQANKSR

-283 SVEELYRR
+283 SVDELYKR
-291 FKKQGILSDADIER
+291 FKEQGVLSDTEIEC

-323 SLKVPS
+323 SLKVPG
-329 IKELKGKSQIE
+329 IKELKGKPQTE

-395 QKGLAN
+395 QKGLTN

-450 KTPPDIDNNVANRE
+450 KTPPDIDNNVADRE

-470 RELMGNLSSFDLIA
+470 RELIGNLSSFDLIA

-498 RAKDINPQLANKIT
+498 RAKNINPQLANKIT

-531 TKFVDGE
+531 TKFVDSE

-545 CDKYLGIVD
+545 CDRYLGIVD

-562 CSLYDGDMIADYGVI
+562 CSLYDGDMVADYGVI

-643 KTWNIY
+643 KTWDIY

-772 KKCLASKDVET
+772 KKCLESGDAET
-783 LADGM
+783 LEDGI

-835 NDKKYA
+835 NDREYA

-847 SLHQKYNSQGYG
+847 SLYQKYNSQGYG
-859 KVLSLKDNRLYENQI
+859 KVLSLKDDRLYENQI

-886 EIITDDGSKIYVT
+886 EIKTDDGSKVYAT
-899 LDHKFPTVQGDKT
+899 LDHKFPTLQGDKT

-926 RYEKNK
+926 RYKKNK
-932 NVYTLTKNGS
+932 NS
-942 QNFKKG
+942 
-948 HCGFIKLENSAT
+948 
-960 NNYRSFRDDCVNERK
+960 
-975 SCTDCGTEFSE
+975 
-986 DLRFEVHHIDFNR
+986 
-999 KNNNV
+999 
-1004 MNYAWLC
+1004 YA
-1011 SSCHKKRHY
+1011 
-1020 SHGRVKK
+1020 
-1027 FEKGLLTKLVKII
+1027 LTKLVKII

-1055 SENVSHTFTL
+1055 SENVSHTFAL

-1133 TFGEDNRKFA
+1133 TFGEDNRQFA
-1143 INRREHEILQTMKS
+1143 INRKDHEILQTMKS
-1157 LKGIQENSPSVLYEL
+1157 LKGIQENSPVVLYEL
-1172 GKNKYDNFL
+1172 GKKKYDSFL

-1188 QQGLNKT
+1188 QHGLNKT

-1202 LNYFKPFGTEI
+1202 LNYFKQFGTEI
-1213 DILNYY
+1213 DILSYY

-1225 KGSGKSLFKKTFKK
+1225 KGSGKSLFKKTFKR
-1239 DNEQFQ
+1239 DSEQFQ
-1245 PMFKYMKPFVTKE
+1245 PMFEYMKPFVTKE

-1277 KHLKHIQTP
+1277 KHLKHRQTP

-1300 TDITIPSDDLYYITS
+1300 TDITIPCDDLYYITS
-1315 IEKTSFGTTFFDLI
+1315 IEKTSFGTAFFNLI
-1329 KLSTNESVTYKVDK
+1329 KLATNESVTYKVDK

-1349 PIESDVIINANIIYK
+1349 PTESDVIISANIIYK
-1364 DKWKKVNDKFVKTG
+1364 DKWKKVDDKFVKTG

-1391 GKNNKKC
+1391 GKKK

>member
-58 WTHCLNTIEHFN
+58 WTHCLNKIEHFN
-70 DEHKNDTENYEPI
+70 NEHKNDTENYEPI

-160 ELLLSLPS
+160 ELLLSLPP

-175 ACVGFWGYSV
+175 ACVGFWGYSI
-185 ADNRLVD
+185 ADNRLID
-192 TTKTDEI
+192 ATKTDEI

-208 NNFFLEVQANKSQ
+208 DNFFLEVQANKSQ

-260 LIKSTNKGKLFYD
+260 LIKSTNKGRLFYD

-283 SVEELYRR
+283 SVEELYKR

-364 KDEYLEAIKYEFS
+364 KDEYLKAIKYEFS

-395 QKGLAN
+395 QKGLVN

-450 KTPPDIDNNVANRE
+450 KTPPDIDNNVADRE

-522 KHSESEVDI
+522 KHSENEVDI
-531 TKFVDGE
+531 TKFVNSE

-577 RLKSTQKGSKE
+577 RLKSTQKGSRE

-631 INKLLGLIEHDE
+631 INELLNLIEHDE
-643 KTWNIY
+643 KTWDIY

-772 KKCLASKDVET
+772 KKCLKHKEVDTMEQGIEASN
-783 LADGM
+783 
-788 KVAQQV
+788 KVWKIV
-794 WTIIENSASYGFNCL
+794 ENSASYSFN
-809 SGDTKLYRQKNNT
+809 
-822 QFSPTIAEMYRIK
+822 A
-835 NDKKYA
+835 
-841 KKTGHY
+841 
-847 SLHQKYNSQGYG
+847 
-859 KVLSLKDNRLYENQI
+859 
-874 IDIYKKGIKMTY
+874 
-886 EIITDDGSKIYVT
+886 
-899 LDHKFPTVQGDKT
+899 
-912 VKQLKVGDVLYKLD
+912 
-926 RYEKNK
+926 
-932 NVYTLTKNGS
+932 
-942 QNFKKG
+942 
-948 HCGFIKLENSAT
+948 
-960 NNYRSFRDDCVNERK
+960 
-975 SCTDCGTEFSE
+975 
-986 DLRFEVHHIDFNR
+986 
-999 KNNNV
+999 
-1004 MNYAWLC
+1004 
-1011 SSCHKKRHY
+1011 
-1020 SHGRVKK
+1020 
-1027 FEKGLLTKLVKII
+1027 
-1040 SIKPYKEEEVYDVSV
+1040 
-1055 SENVSHTFTL
+1055 
-1065 DNGIVTHNC
+1065 

-1118 TKEMKDFYGISLANM
+1118 TKEMKDFYEISLANM
-1133 TFGEDNRKFA
+1133 TFGEDNRQFA

-1157 LKGIQENSPSVLYEL
+1157 LKGIQENSPSVLYDL

-1286 PILKWLWE
+1286 HILKWLWE
-1294 TRYLGN
+1294 TRYLGD
-1300 TDITIPSDDLYYITS
+1300 TDITIPCDDLYYITS
-1315 IEKTSFGTTFFDLI
+1315 IEKTSFGTVFFDLI
-1329 KLSTNESVTYKVDK
+1329 KLSTNESITYKVDK

-1349 PIESDVIINANIIYK
+1349 PIESDIIISANIIYK
-1364 DKWKKVNDKFVKTG
+1364 DKWKKVDGKFVKTG

-1391 GKNNKKC
+1391 GKKEIKKSVDKRYRM

>member
-58 WTHCLNTIEHFN
+58 WTHCLNAIEHFN
-70 DEHKNDTENYEPI
+70 DEHKNDTANYEPI

-108 LLAKNI
+108 LLAKNLK
-114 NGMKALNKA
+114 GMKALNKA

-160 ELLLSLPS
+160 ELLLSLPP

-175 ACVGFWGYSV
+175 ACVGFWGYST
-185 ADNRLVD
+185 ADNRLID

-208 NNFFLEVQANKSQ
+208 GNFFLEVQANKSQ

-243 ATDSHGITNE
+243 ATDSHGITND

-283 SVEELYRR
+283 SVEELYKR
-291 FKKQGILSDADIER
+291 FKEQGVLSDAEIER

-329 IKELKGKSQIE
+329 IKELKGKPQIE
-340 KNQFLQNIINKE
+340 KNKFLQNIINKE

-450 KTPPDIDNNVANRE
+450 KTPPDIDNNVADRE

-531 TKFVDGE
+531 TKFVDSE

-545 CDKYLGIVD
+545 CDRYLGIVD

-562 CSLYDGDMIADYGVI
+562 CSLYDGDMVADYGVI

-631 INKLLGLIEHDE
+631 INELLGLIEHDE
-643 KTWNIY
+643 KTWDIY
-649 AKGITNTVNQVEQVG
+649 AKGITNTVNQVEQAG

-772 KKCLASKDVET
+772 KKCLEHKEVDTMEQGIEVSN
-783 LADGM
+783 
-788 KVAQQV
+788 KVWQIV
-794 WTIIENSASYGFNCL
+794 ENSASYGFN
-809 SGDTKLYRQKNNT
+809 
-822 QFSPTIAEMYRIK
+822 A
-835 NDKKYA
+835 
-841 KKTGHY
+841 
-847 SLHQKYNSQGYG
+847 
-859 KVLSLKDNRLYENQI
+859 
-874 IDIYKKGIKMTY
+874 
-886 EIITDDGSKIYVT
+886 
-899 LDHKFPTVQGDKT
+899 
-912 VKQLKVGDVLYKLD
+912 
-926 RYEKNK
+926 
-932 NVYTLTKNGS
+932 
-942 QNFKKG
+942 
-948 HCGFIKLENSAT
+948 
-960 NNYRSFRDDCVNERK
+960 
-975 SCTDCGTEFSE
+975 
-986 DLRFEVHHIDFNR
+986 
-999 KNNNV
+999 
-1004 MNYAWLC
+1004 
-1011 SSCHKKRHY
+1011 
-1020 SHGRVKK
+1020 
-1027 FEKGLLTKLVKII
+1027 
-1040 SIKPYKEEEVYDVSV
+1040 
-1055 SENVSHTFTL
+1055 
-1065 DNGIVTHNC
+1065 

-1118 TKEMKDFYGISLANM
+1118 TKEMKNFYGISLANM
-1133 TFGEDNRKFA
+1133 TFGEDNRQFA
-1143 INRREHEILQTMKS
+1143 INRKEHEILQTMKS
-1157 LKGIQENSPSVLYEL
+1157 LKGIQENSPVVLYEL
-1172 GKNKYDNFL
+1172 GKKKYDSFL

-1188 QQGLNKT
+1188 QYGLNKT

-1202 LNYFKPFGTEI
+1202 LNYFKQFGTEI
-1213 DILNYY
+1213 DILSYY

-1225 KGSGKSLFKKTFKK
+1225 KGSSKSLFKKTFKK

-1277 KHLKHIQTP
+1277 KHLKHRQTP

-1300 TDITIPSDDLYYITS
+1300 TDITIPCDDLYYITS
-1315 IEKTSFGTTFFDLI
+1315 IDKTSFGTTFFNLI

-1349 PIESDVIINANIIYK
+1349 PTESDVIISANIIYK
-1364 DKWKKVNDKFVKTG
+1364 DKWKKVDNKFVKTG

-1391 GKNNKKC
+1391 GKK

>member
-58 WTHCLNTIEHFN
+58 WTHCLNAIEHFN
-70 DEHKNDTENYEPI
+70 DEHKTDTENYEPI

-108 LLAKNI
+108 LLAKNLK
-114 NGMKALNKA
+114 GMKALNKA

-160 ELLLSLPS
+160 ELLLSLPP

-175 ACVGFWGYSV
+175 ACVGFWGYST
-185 ADNRLVD
+185 ADNRLID

-208 NNFFLEVQANKSQ
+208 DNFFLEVQANKSQ

-243 ATDSHGITNE
+243 ATDSHGITND

-283 SVEELYRR
+283 SVEELYKR
-291 FKKQGILSDADIER
+291 FKEQGVLSDADIER

-329 IKELKGKSQIE
+329 IKELKDKPQIE

-450 KTPPDIDNNVANRE
+450 KTPPDIDNNVADRE

-531 TKFVDGE
+531 TKFVDSE

-545 CDKYLGIVD
+545 CDRYLGIVD

-562 CSLYDGDMIADYGVI
+562 CSLYDGDMVADYGVI

-626 IERPT
+626 IARPT
-631 INKLLGLIEHDE
+631 INELLGLIEHDE
-643 KTWNIY
+643 KTWDIY
-649 AKGITNTVNQVEQVG
+649 AKGITNTVNQVEQAG

-700 REHFDYNIPSL
+700 RKHFDYNIPSL

-772 KKCLASKDVET
+772 KKCLASGDVET
-783 LADGM
+783 LEDGI

-794 WTIIENSASYGFNCL
+794 WTIVENSASYSFN
-809 SGDTKLYRQKNNT
+809 
-822 QFSPTIAEMYRIK
+822 A
-835 NDKKYA
+835 
-841 KKTGHY
+841 
-847 SLHQKYNSQGYG
+847 
-859 KVLSLKDNRLYENQI
+859 
-874 IDIYKKGIKMTY
+874 
-886 EIITDDGSKIYVT
+886 
-899 LDHKFPTVQGDKT
+899 
-912 VKQLKVGDVLYKLD
+912 
-926 RYEKNK
+926 
-932 NVYTLTKNGS
+932 
-942 QNFKKG
+942 
-948 HCGFIKLENSAT
+948 
-960 NNYRSFRDDCVNERK
+960 
-975 SCTDCGTEFSE
+975 
-986 DLRFEVHHIDFNR
+986 
-999 KNNNV
+999 
-1004 MNYAWLC
+1004 
-1011 SSCHKKRHY
+1011 
-1020 SHGRVKK
+1020 
-1027 FEKGLLTKLVKII
+1027 
-1040 SIKPYKEEEVYDVSV
+1040 
-1055 SENVSHTFTL
+1055 
-1065 DNGIVTHNC
+1065 

-1082 DSVHLAY
+1082 DSSHLAY

-1133 TFGEDNRKFA
+1133 TFGEDNRQFA

-1157 LKGIQENSPSVLYEL
+1157 LKGIQENSPIVLYEL
-1172 GKNKYDNFL
+1172 GKKKYDSFL

-1188 QQGLNKT
+1188 QNGLNKT

-1202 LNYFKPFGTEI
+1202 LNYFKEFGTEI
-1213 DILNYY
+1213 DILSYY

-1258 TKANYICDGTQH
+1258 TKANYICDGTQR

-1277 KHLKHIQTP
+1277 KHLKHRQTP
-1286 PILKWLWE
+1286 FILKWLWE

-1300 TDITIPSDDLYYITS
+1300 TDITIPCDDLYYITS
-1315 IEKTSFGTTFFDLI
+1315 IEKTSFGTAFFNLI

-1349 PIESDVIINANIIYK
+1349 PIESDVIISANIIYK
-1364 DKWKKVNDKFVKTG
+1364 DKWKKVDNKFVKTG

-1391 GKNNKKC
+1391 GKK

>member
-108 LLAKNI
+108 LLAKNS
-114 NGMKALNKA
+114 NGMKALNEA

-160 ELLLSLPS
+160 ELLLSLPP

-175 ACVGFWGYSV
+175 ACVGFWGYSI
-185 ADNRLVD
+185 ADNRLID
-192 TTKTDEI
+192 ATKTDEI

-208 NNFFLEVQANKSQ
+208 DNFFLEVQANKSL

-260 LIKSTNKGKLFYD
+260 LIKSTNKGRLFYD

-291 FKKQGILSDADIER
+291 FKEQGVLSDTDIER

-329 IKELKGKSQIE
+329 IKELKGKPQAE
-340 KNQFLQNIINKE
+340 KNQFLKNIINKE

-450 KTPPDIDNNVANRE
+450 KTPPDIDNNVADRE

-531 TKFVDGE
+531 TKFVDSE

-631 INKLLGLIEHDE
+631 INKLLDLIEHDE
-643 KTWNIY
+643 KTWDIY

-772 KKCLASKDVET
+772 KKCLEHKEVDTIEQGIEVSN
-783 LADGM
+783 
-788 KVAQQV
+788 KVWQ
-794 WTIIENSASYGFNCL
+794 IIENSASYGFN
-809 SGDTKLYRQKNNT
+809 
-822 QFSPTIAEMYRIK
+822 A
-835 NDKKYA
+835 
-841 KKTGHY
+841 
-847 SLHQKYNSQGYG
+847 
-859 KVLSLKDNRLYENQI
+859 
-874 IDIYKKGIKMTY
+874 
-886 EIITDDGSKIYVT
+886 
-899 LDHKFPTVQGDKT
+899 
-912 VKQLKVGDVLYKLD
+912 
-926 RYEKNK
+926 
-932 NVYTLTKNGS
+932 
-942 QNFKKG
+942 
-948 HCGFIKLENSAT
+948 
-960 NNYRSFRDDCVNERK
+960 
-975 SCTDCGTEFSE
+975 
-986 DLRFEVHHIDFNR
+986 
-999 KNNNV
+999 
-1004 MNYAWLC
+1004 
-1011 SSCHKKRHY
+1011 
-1020 SHGRVKK
+1020 
-1027 FEKGLLTKLVKII
+1027 
-1040 SIKPYKEEEVYDVSV
+1040 
-1055 SENVSHTFTL
+1055 
-1065 DNGIVTHNC
+1065 

-1133 TFGEDNRKFA
+1133 TFGEDNRQFA
-1143 INRREHEILQTMKS
+1143 INRSGHEILQTMKS

-1195 TMETLAS
+1195 TMEILAS

-1213 DILNYY
+1213 DILSYY

-1245 PMFKYMKPFVTKE
+1245 SMFKYMKPFVTKE

-1277 KHLKHIQTP
+1277 KHLKHRQTP
-1286 PILKWLWE
+1286 PLLKWLWE
-1294 TRYLGN
+1294 IRYLGN
-1300 TDITIPSDDLYYITS
+1300 TDITISCDDLYYITS
-1315 IEKTSFGTTFFDLI
+1315 IEKTSFGTVFFNLI
-1329 KLSTNESVTYKVDK
+1329 KLSTGENVTYKVDK

-1349 PIESDVIINANIIYK
+1349 PIENDVIISANIIYK
-1364 DKWKKVNDKFVKTG
+1364 DKWKKVDDKFVKTG

-1391 GKNNKKC
+1391 GKISQKIVDKWL